1 MFISFLFSEKYV
13 YISKTILIN
22 LFAKKVLL
30 IFLTTLN
37 LYAKIIYRTY
47 VLYDRS
53 KILIIYIRRKKLLSK
68 QAISLSYLYGGKWIG
83 FSDQT
88 KSTMDCLK
96 IKTSSNESFY
106 LQYRTWNKGMN
117 GYYPYVK
124 STENDYAGSSGKPIQ
139 QLQIQAYRNDGT
151 KLVSGVVVMYRA
163 FVENKW
169 LPWVSNA
176 DPEWMDS
183 VRSKYN
189 LGGTLDTSS
198 SYAGISGKNIS
209 GMEIRV
215 YKESSLGNYSGGESN
230 PSLSYMV
237 GNESNWKSFSKSTLS
252 SKIDGIKIQTGSNK
266 DYYLTYR
273 TWNEGQSSYYPAVNS
288 TENDYAGS
296 PGKAIQRLSINVYRN
311 NGTKLTS
318 GIIVMYRVYTDSRW
332 LPWVSNADPEWM
344 RNVKTKYSLNGTLDT
359 GSSYAGIDG
368 KNIGGVEI
376 RIFEE
381 DSLNAGSGSFV
392 GSEELITTQYMA
404 NSTSNWKSFNH
415 KVMASPI
422 DGIKIQTNSN
432 SDFYLRYKTWNE
444 GQSYYYPEVTSLEN
458 DYAGYPNKPIQGLS
472 ISAYSK
478 DGTKLTAGV
487 VVMYRAYVDGRWLPW
502 VSNAD
507 PEWMQDVQENY
518 NLGGTLDV
526 SSSYAGIIGKNI
538 SGVEIYVFNGK
549 SISSSI
555 GNLSGGK
562 VASTLSYIDED
573 SNWHSF
579 TSMASSVHI
588 NGIKIKTDKSKP
600 YYLLYRTWNEGKS
613 YYYPF
618 VKSNENDY
626 AGYPGGTVQLL
637 NIQVYSKEDVK
648 LTSGVVVMY
657 RVHVEGNW
665 LPWVSNADPKWMRS
679 VQSKYNLDGTLDTG
693 SSYAGIDGK
702 NINGVEIHIY
712 EENEIYTKPQTPIG
726 NSKIIQAPFIS
737 QLGKYPTGCESVTTV
752 MALNHI
758 GIDVSVDKFID
769 SYLTKTGVPFDPSI
783 SFGGN
788 PRSTSGYGCYA
799 PVIKKALDKALS
811 GKNYE
816 AKVLNN
822 VSLKTLCSQYIDKG
836 IPVILWATMYMN
848 TPYISSTWTYNGKTI
863 NWIAPEHC
871 LLLVGYDSSHYIFND
886 PLTSHPQTYYSK
898 SSVEAAYKGLNY
910 QAIVL
915 EKKDTSTP
923 APTPAPVYKYGA
935 VKNPENGII
944 YPIEY
949 LENGKQ
955 YIDVPYKLEKTTK
968 LTKNSFNA
976 AKFISGLAFDDSLVD
991 KMDKA
996 PLIGSIYGIVVG
1008 GITSFAESWESLYID
1023 VEYWQDKSS
1032 GKRRAFVKCGESN
1045 YCNFFNN
1052 LISLKNLSMKDIHGY
1067 WSGANIY
1074 SAVVWETT
1082 VNDFAKGE
1090 YGKYKG
1096 IVPND
1101 SYNYDIVFTF
1111 DERRRSDKHVSWI
1124 FCGEN
1129 GKMYE
1134 YATIYDSEKIEIV
1147 VKNFW
1152 GTEVDRIN
1160 IMPQINPVSELP
1172 QDKAALFE
1180 FVKA

>member
-1 MFISFLFSEKYV
+1 MI
-13 YISKTILIN
+13 
-22 LFAKKVLL
+22 
-30 IFLTTLN
+30 
-37 LYAKIIYRTY
+37 
-47 VLYDRS
+47 
-53 KILIIYIRRKKLLSK
+53 
-68 QAISLSYLYGGKWIG
+68 
-83 FSDQT
+83 
-88 KSTMDCLK
+88 M
-96 IKTSSNESFY
+96 
-106 LQYRTWNKGMN
+106 
-117 GYYPYVK
+117 
-124 STENDYAGSSGKPIQ
+124 
-139 QLQIQAYRNDGT
+139 
-151 KLVSGVVVMYRA
+151 
-163 FVENKW
+163 
-169 LPWVSNA
+169 
-176 DPEWMDS
+176 
-183 VRSKYN
+183 
-189 LGGTLDTSS
+189 
-198 SYAGISGKNIS
+198 
-209 GMEIRV
+209 
-215 YKESSLGNYSGGESN
+215 
-230 PSLSYMV
+230 
-237 GNESNWKSFSKSTLS
+237 
-252 SKIDGIKIQTGSNK
+252 
-266 DYYLTYR
+266 
-273 TWNEGQSSYYPAVNS
+273 
-288 TENDYAGS
+288 
-296 PGKAIQRLSINVYRN
+296 
-311 NGTKLTS
+311 
-318 GIIVMYRVYTDSRW
+318 
-332 LPWVSNADPEWM
+332 
-344 RNVKTKYSLNGTLDT
+344 
-359 GSSYAGIDG
+359 
-368 KNIGGVEI
+368 
-376 RIFEE
+376 
-381 DSLNAGSGSFV
+381 
-392 GSEELITTQYMA
+392 
-404 NSTSNWKSFNH
+404 
-415 KVMASPI
+415 
-422 DGIKIQTNSN
+422 
-432 SDFYLRYKTWNE
+432 RYKTWNE

-478 DGTKLTAGV
+478 DETKLTAGV

-579 TSMASSVHI
+579 TSTASSVHI
-588 NGIKIKTDKSKP
+588 NGIKIKTDKDKP

-618 VKSNENDY
+618 VKSTENDY
-626 AGYPGGTVQLL
+626 AGYPGGIVQLL
-637 NIQVYSKEDVK
+637 NIQVYSKDDVK

-657 RVHVEGNW
+657 RVHVGGSW

-679 VQSKYNLDGTLDTG
+679 VQTKYNLGGTLDTG
-693 SSYAGIDGK
+693 ASYAGIDGQ
-702 NINGVEIHIY
+702 NINGVEIYIY

-758 GIDVSVDKFID
+758 GIDISVDKFID
-769 SYLTKTGVPFDPSI
+769 SYLTKTGVPFDPNI

-788 PRSTSGYGCYA
+788 PRYTSGYGCYA

-811 GKNYE
+811 GQKYT
-816 AKVLNN
+816 AKQLYG
-822 VSLKTLCSQYIDKG
+822 VSLKNLCSNYIDKG

-886 PLTSHPQTYYSK
+886 PLTYQPQTYYSK
-898 SSVEAAYKGLNY
+898 SSVEVAYKGLNY

-935 VKNPENGII
+935 VKNPINGKI

-949 LENGKQ
+949 YENGKS
-955 YIDVPYKLEKTTK
+955 YYKEEHINEEKTTR
-968 LTKNSFNA
+968 LVKNSFDV

-996 PLIGSIYGIVVG
+996 PLIGSIYGIVIG
-1008 GITSFAESWESLYID
+1008 GITSFSESWESLYID
-1023 VEYWQDKSS
+1023 VKYYKAKSS
-1032 GKRRAFVKCGESN
+1032 GRRWANIECGESK

-1052 LISLKNLSMKDIHGY
+1052 LLSLKNQSMRALYGR
-1067 WSGANIY
+1067 WSGANMY
-1074 SAVVWETT
+1074 SAQVWEST
-1082 VNDFAKGE
+1082 VNDFAKGQ
-1090 YGKYKG
+1090 YAKFKG
-1096 IVPND
+1096 IIPNN
-1101 SYNYDIVFTF
+1101 SYNYDIIFTF
-1111 DERRRSDKHVSWI
+1111 DERRKEDKYVSQI
-1124 FCGEN
+1124 FCGKD

-1134 YATIYDSEKIEIV
+1134 YAHIYNSEKIEIV
-1147 VKNFW
+1147 VKDFL
-1152 GTEVDRIN
+1152 GTEIDRIN
-1160 IMPQINPVSELP
+1160 ILPQMNPLSELP

-1180 FVKA
+1180 FMKA

>member
-1 MFISFLFSEKYV
+1 
-13 YISKTILIN
+13 
-22 LFAKKVLL
+22 
-30 IFLTTLN
+30 
-37 LYAKIIYRTY
+37 
-47 VLYDRS
+47 
-53 KILIIYIRRKKLLSK
+53 
-68 QAISLSYLYGGKWIG
+68 
-83 FSDQT
+83 
-88 KSTMDCLK
+88 
-96 IKTSSNESFY
+96 
-106 LQYRTWNKGMN
+106 MN

-151 KLVSGVVVMYRA
+151 KLVSGIVVMYRA

-169 LPWVSNA
+169 LPWVSNV

-183 VRSKYN
+183 VQSKYN

-209 GMEIRV
+209 GIEIRV

-252 SKIDGIKIQTGSNK
+252 SRIDGIKIQTGSNK

-579 TSMASSVHI
+579 TSTASSVHI
-588 NGIKIKTDKSKP
+588 NGIKIKTDKDKP

-626 AGYPGGTVQLL
+626 AGYPGGIVQLL
-637 NIQVYSKEDVK
+637 NIQVYSKDDVK

-657 RVHVEGNW
+657 RVHVGGSW

-679 VQSKYNLDGTLDTG
+679 VQTKYNLGGTLDTG
-693 SSYAGIDGK
+693 ASYAGIDGQ
-702 NINGVEIHIY
+702 NINGVEIYIY

-758 GIDVSVDKFID
+758 GIDISVDKFID
-769 SYLTKTGVPFDPSI
+769 SYLTKTGVPFDPNI

-788 PRSTSGYGCYA
+788 PRYTSGYGCYA

>member
-1 MFISFLFSEKYV
+1 
-13 YISKTILIN
+13 
-22 LFAKKVLL
+22 
-30 IFLTTLN
+30 
-37 LYAKIIYRTY
+37 
-47 VLYDRS
+47 
-53 KILIIYIRRKKLLSK
+53 
-68 QAISLSYLYGGKWIG
+68 
-83 FSDQT
+83 
-88 KSTMDCLK
+88 
-96 IKTSSNESFY
+96 
-106 LQYRTWNKGMN
+106 
-117 GYYPYVK
+117 
-124 STENDYAGSSGKPIQ
+124 
-139 QLQIQAYRNDGT
+139 
-151 KLVSGVVVMYRA
+151 
-163 FVENKW
+163 
-169 LPWVSNA
+169 
-176 DPEWMDS
+176 
-183 VRSKYN
+183 
-189 LGGTLDTSS
+189 
-198 SYAGISGKNIS
+198 
-209 GMEIRV
+209 
-215 YKESSLGNYSGGESN
+215 
-230 PSLSYMV
+230 MV

-252 SKIDGIKIQTGSNK
+252 SRIDGIKIQTGSNK

-579 TSMASSVHI
+579 TSTASSVHI
-588 NGIKIKTDKSKP
+588 NGIKIKTDKDKP

-618 VKSNENDY
+618 VKSTENDY

-637 NIQVYSKEDVK
+637 NIQVYSKDDVK

-758 GIDVSVDKFID
+758 GIDISVDKFID
-769 SYLTKTGVPFDPSI
+769 SYLTKTGVPFDPNI

-788 PRSTSGYGCYA
+788 PRYTSGYGCYA

-811 GKNYE
+811 GQKYT
-816 AKVLNN
+816 AKQLYG
-822 VSLKTLCSQYIDKG
+822 VSLKNLCSNYIDKG

-863 NWIAPEHC
+863 NWRAPEHC

-886 PLTSHPQTYYSK
+886 PLTYQPQTYYSK
-898 SSVEAAYKGLNY
+898 SSVEVAYKGLNY

-935 VKNPENGII
+935 VKNPINGKI

-949 LENGKQ
+949 YENGKS
-955 YIDVPYKLEKTTK
+955 YYKEEHINEEKTTR
-968 LTKNSFNA
+968 LVKNSFDV

-996 PLIGSIYGIVVG
+996 PLIGSIYGIVIG
-1008 GITSFAESWESLYID
+1008 GITSFSESWESLYID
-1023 VEYWQDKSS
+1023 VKYYKAKSS
-1032 GKRRAFVKCGESN
+1032 GRRWANIECGESK

-1052 LISLKNLSMKDIHGY
+1052 LLSLKNQSMRALYGR
-1067 WSGANIY
+1067 WSGANMY
-1074 SAVVWETT
+1074 SAQVWEST
-1082 VNDFAKGE
+1082 VNDFAKGQ
-1090 YGKYKG
+1090 YAKFKG
-1096 IVPND
+1096 IIPNN
-1101 SYNYDIVFTF
+1101 SYNYDIIFTF
-1111 DERRRSDKHVSWI
+1111 DERRKEDKYVSQI
-1124 FCGEN
+1124 FCGKD

-1134 YATIYDSEKIEIV
+1134 YAHIYNSEKIEIV
-1147 VKNFW
+1147 VKDFL
-1152 GTEVDRIN
+1152 GTEIDRIN
-1160 IMPQINPVSELP
+1160 ILPQMNPLSELP

-1180 FVKA
+1180 FMKA

>member
-1 MFISFLFSEKYV
+1 
-13 YISKTILIN
+13 
-22 LFAKKVLL
+22 
-30 IFLTTLN
+30 
-37 LYAKIIYRTY
+37 
-47 VLYDRS
+47 
-53 KILIIYIRRKKLLSK
+53 
-68 QAISLSYLYGGKWIG
+68 
-83 FSDQT
+83 
-88 KSTMDCLK
+88 
-96 IKTSSNESFY
+96 
-106 LQYRTWNKGMN
+106 
-117 GYYPYVK
+117 
-124 STENDYAGSSGKPIQ
+124 
-139 QLQIQAYRNDGT
+139 
-151 KLVSGVVVMYRA
+151 
-163 FVENKW
+163 
-169 LPWVSNA
+169 
-176 DPEWMDS
+176 
-183 VRSKYN
+183 
-189 LGGTLDTSS
+189 
-198 SYAGISGKNIS
+198 
-209 GMEIRV
+209 
-215 YKESSLGNYSGGESN
+215 
-230 PSLSYMV
+230 MV

-252 SKIDGIKIQTGSNK
+252 SRIDGIKIQTGSNK

-579 TSMASSVHI
+579 TSTASSVHI
-588 NGIKIKTDKSKP
+588 NGIKIKTDKDKP

-618 VKSNENDY
+618 VKSTENDY
-626 AGYPGGTVQLL
+626 AGYPGGIVQLL
-637 NIQVYSKEDVK
+637 NIQVYSKDDVK

-657 RVHVEGNW
+657 RVHVGGSW

-679 VQSKYNLDGTLDTG
+679 VQTKYNLGGTLDTG
-693 SSYAGIDGK
+693 ASYAGIDGQ
-702 NINGVEIHIY
+702 NINGVEIYIY
-712 EENEIYTKPQTPIG
+712 EENEVYTKPQTPIG

-758 GIDVSVDKFID
+758 GIDISVDKFID
-769 SYLTKTGVPFDPSI
+769 SYLTKTGVPFDPNI

-788 PRSTSGYGCYA
+788 PRYTSGYGCYA

-811 GKNYE
+811 GQKYT
-816 AKVLNN
+816 AKQLYG
-822 VSLKTLCSQYIDKG
+822 VSLKNLCSNYIDKG

-886 PLTSHPQTYYSK
+886 PLTYQPQTYYSK
-898 SSVEAAYKGLNY
+898 SSVEVAYKGLNY

-935 VKNPENGII
+935 VKNPINGKI

-949 LENGKQ
+949 YENGKS
-955 YIDVPYKLEKTTK
+955 YYKEEHINEEKTTR
-968 LTKNSFNA
+968 LVKNSFDV

-996 PLIGSIYGIVVG
+996 PLIGSIYGIVIG
-1008 GITSFAESWESLYID
+1008 GITSFSESWESLYID
-1023 VEYWQDKSS
+1023 VKYYKAKSS
-1032 GKRRAFVKCGESN
+1032 GRRWANIECGESK

-1052 LISLKNLSMKDIHGY
+1052 LLSLKNQSMRALYGR
-1067 WSGANIY
+1067 WSGANMY
-1074 SAVVWETT
+1074 SAQVWEST
-1082 VNDFAKGE
+1082 VNDFAKGQ
-1090 YGKYKG
+1090 YAKFKG
-1096 IVPND
+1096 IIPNN
-1101 SYNYDIVFTF
+1101 SYNYDIIFTF
-1111 DERRRSDKHVSWI
+1111 DERRKEDKYVSQI
-1124 FCGEN
+1124 FCGKD

-1134 YATIYDSEKIEIV
+1134 YAHIYNSEKIEIV
-1147 VKNFW
+1147 VKDFL
-1152 GTEVDRIN
+1152 GTEIDRIN
-1160 IMPQINPVSELP
+1160 ILPQMNPLSELP

-1180 FVKA
+1180 FMKA

>member
-1 MFISFLFSEKYV
+1 
-13 YISKTILIN
+13 
-22 LFAKKVLL
+22 
-30 IFLTTLN
+30 
-37 LYAKIIYRTY
+37 
-47 VLYDRS
+47 
-53 KILIIYIRRKKLLSK
+53 
-68 QAISLSYLYGGKWIG
+68 
-83 FSDQT
+83 
-88 KSTMDCLK
+88 
-96 IKTSSNESFY
+96 
-106 LQYRTWNKGMN
+106 
-117 GYYPYVK
+117 
-124 STENDYAGSSGKPIQ
+124 
-139 QLQIQAYRNDGT
+139 
-151 KLVSGVVVMYRA
+151 
-163 FVENKW
+163 
-169 LPWVSNA
+169 
-176 DPEWMDS
+176 
-183 VRSKYN
+183 
-189 LGGTLDTSS
+189 
-198 SYAGISGKNIS
+198 
-209 GMEIRV
+209 MEV
-215 YKESSLGNYSGGESN
+215 
-230 PSLSYMV
+230 
-237 GNESNWKSFSKSTLS
+237 FFKSTLS
-252 SKIDGIKIQTGSNK
+252 SRIDGIKIQTGSNK

-579 TSMASSVHI
+579 TSTASSVHI
-588 NGIKIKTDKSKP
+588 NGIKIKTDKDKP

-618 VKSNENDY
+618 VKSTENDY
-626 AGYPGGTVQLL
+626 AGYPGGIVQLL
-637 NIQVYSKEDVK
+637 NIQVYSKDDVK

-657 RVHVEGNW
+657 RVHVGGSW

-679 VQSKYNLDGTLDTG
+679 VQTKYNLGGTLDTG
-693 SSYAGIDGK
+693 ASYAGIDGQ
-702 NINGVEIHIY
+702 NINGVEIYIY

-758 GIDVSVDKFID
+758 GIDISVDKFID
-769 SYLTKTGVPFDPSI
+769 SYLTKTGVPFDPNI

-788 PRSTSGYGCYA
+788 PRYTSGYGCYA

-811 GKNYE
+811 GQKYT
-816 AKVLNN
+816 AKQLYG
-822 VSLKTLCSQYIDKG
+822 VSLKNLCSNYIDKG

-886 PLTSHPQTYYSK
+886 PLTYQPQTYYSK
-898 SSVEAAYKGLNY
+898 SSVEVAYKGLNY

-935 VKNPENGII
+935 VKNPINGKI

-949 LENGKQ
+949 YENGKS
-955 YIDVPYKLEKTTK
+955 YYKEEHINEEKTTR
-968 LTKNSFNA
+968 LVKNSFDV

-996 PLIGSIYGIVVG
+996 PLIGSIYGIVIG
-1008 GITSFAESWESLYID
+1008 GITSFSESWESLYID
-1023 VEYWQDKSS
+1023 VKYYKAKSS
-1032 GKRRAFVKCGESN
+1032 GRRWANIECGESK

-1052 LISLKNLSMKDIHGY
+1052 LLSLKNQSMRALYGR
-1067 WSGANIY
+1067 WSGANMY
-1074 SAVVWETT
+1074 SAQVWEST
-1082 VNDFAKGE
+1082 VNDFAKGQ
-1090 YGKYKG
+1090 YAKFKG
-1096 IVPND
+1096 IIPNN
-1101 SYNYDIVFTF
+1101 SYNYDIIFTF
-1111 DERRRSDKHVSWI
+1111 DERRKEDKYVSQI
-1124 FCGEN
+1124 FCGKD

-1134 YATIYDSEKIEIV
+1134 YAHIYNSEKIEIV
-1147 VKNFW
+1147 VKDFL
-1152 GTEVDRIN
+1152 GTEIDRIN
-1160 IMPQINPVSELP
+1160 ILPQMNPLSELP

-1180 FVKA
+1180 FMKA

>member
-1 MFISFLFSEKYV
+1 
-13 YISKTILIN
+13 
-22 LFAKKVLL
+22 
-30 IFLTTLN
+30 
-37 LYAKIIYRTY
+37 
-47 VLYDRS
+47 
-53 KILIIYIRRKKLLSK
+53 
-68 QAISLSYLYGGKWIG
+68 
-83 FSDQT
+83 
-88 KSTMDCLK
+88 
-96 IKTSSNESFY
+96 
-106 LQYRTWNKGMN
+106 
-117 GYYPYVK
+117 
-124 STENDYAGSSGKPIQ
+124 
-139 QLQIQAYRNDGT
+139 
-151 KLVSGVVVMYRA
+151 MYRA

-183 VRSKYN
+183 VQSKYN

-209 GMEIRV
+209 GIEIRV

-252 SKIDGIKIQTGSNK
+252 SRIDGIKIQTGSNK

-579 TSMASSVHI
+579 TSTASSVHI
-588 NGIKIKTDKSKP
+588 NGIKIKTDKDKP

-618 VKSNENDY
+618 VKSTENDY
-626 AGYPGGTVQLL
+626 AGYPGGIVQLL
-637 NIQVYSKEDVK
+637 NIQVYSKDDVK

-657 RVHVEGNW
+657 RVHVGGSW

-679 VQSKYNLDGTLDTG
+679 VQTKYNLGGTLDTG
-693 SSYAGIDGK
+693 ASYAGIDDQ
-702 NINGVEIHIY
+702 NINGVEIYIY

-758 GIDVSVDKFID
+758 GIDISVDKFID
-769 SYLTKTGVPFDPSI
+769 SYLTKTGVPFDPNI

-788 PRSTSGYGCYA
+788 PRYTSGYGCYA

-811 GKNYE
+811 GQKYT
-816 AKVLNN
+816 AKQLYG
-822 VSLKTLCSQYIDKG
+822 VSLKNLCSNYIDKG

-886 PLTSHPQTYYSK
+886 PLTYQPQTYYSK
-898 SSVEAAYKGLNY
+898 SSVEVAYKGLNY

-935 VKNPENGII
+935 VKNPINGKI

-949 LENGKQ
+949 YENGKS
-955 YIDVPYKLEKTTK
+955 YYKEEHINEEKTTR
-968 LTKNSFNA
+968 LVKNSFDV

-996 PLIGSIYGIVVG
+996 PLIGSIYGIVIG
-1008 GITSFAESWESLYID
+1008 GITSFSESWESLYID
-1023 VEYWQDKSS
+1023 VKYYKAKSS
-1032 GKRRAFVKCGESN
+1032 GRRWANIECGESK

-1052 LISLKNLSMKDIHGY
+1052 LLSLKNQSMRALYGR
-1067 WSGANIY
+1067 WSGANMY
-1074 SAVVWETT
+1074 SAQVWEST
-1082 VNDFAKGE
+1082 VNDFAKGQ
-1090 YGKYKG
+1090 YAKFKG
-1096 IVPND
+1096 IIPNN
-1101 SYNYDIVFTF
+1101 SYNYDIIFTF
-1111 DERRRSDKHVSWI
+1111 DERRKEDKYVSQI
-1124 FCGEN
+1124 FCGKD

-1134 YATIYDSEKIEIV
+1134 YAHIYNSEKIEIV
-1147 VKNFW
+1147 VKDFL
-1152 GTEVDRIN
+1152 GTEIDRIN
-1160 IMPQINPVSELP
+1160 ILPQMNPLSELP

-1180 FVKA
+1180 FMKA

>member
-1 MFISFLFSEKYV
+1 
-13 YISKTILIN
+13 
-22 LFAKKVLL
+22 
-30 IFLTTLN
+30 
-37 LYAKIIYRTY
+37 
-47 VLYDRS
+47 
-53 KILIIYIRRKKLLSK
+53 
-68 QAISLSYLYGGKWIG
+68 
-83 FSDQT
+83 
-88 KSTMDCLK
+88 
-96 IKTSSNESFY
+96 
-106 LQYRTWNKGMN
+106 
-117 GYYPYVK
+117 
-124 STENDYAGSSGKPIQ
+124 
-139 QLQIQAYRNDGT
+139 
-151 KLVSGVVVMYRA
+151 MYRA

-183 VRSKYN
+183 VQSKYN

-209 GMEIRV
+209 GIEIRV

-252 SKIDGIKIQTGSNK
+252 SRIDGIKIQTGSNK

-359 GSSYAGIDG
+359 GSSYAVIDG

-579 TSMASSVHI
+579 TSTASSVHI
-588 NGIKIKTDKSKP
+588 NGIKIKTDKDKP

-618 VKSNENDY
+618 VKSTENDY
-626 AGYPGGTVQLL
+626 AGYPGGIVQLL
-637 NIQVYSKEDVK
+637 NIQVYSKDDVK

-657 RVHVEGNW
+657 RVHVGGSW

-679 VQSKYNLDGTLDTG
+679 VQTKYNLGGTLDTG
-693 SSYAGIDGK
+693 ASYAGIDGQ
-702 NINGVEIHIY
+702 NINGVEIYIY

-758 GIDVSVDKFID
+758 GIDISVDKFID
-769 SYLTKTGVPFDPSI
+769 SYLTKTGVPFDPNI

-788 PRSTSGYGCYA
+788 PRYTSGYGCYA

-811 GKNYE
+811 GQKYT
-816 AKVLNN
+816 AKQLYG
-822 VSLKTLCSQYIDKG
+822 VSLKNLCSNYIDKG

-886 PLTSHPQTYYSK
+886 PLTYQPQTYYSK
-898 SSVEAAYKGLNY
+898 SSVEVAYKGLNY

-935 VKNPENGII
+935 VKNPINGKI

-949 LENGKQ
+949 YENGKS
-955 YIDVPYKLEKTTK
+955 YYKEEHINEEKTTR
-968 LTKNSFNA
+968 LVKNSFDV

-996 PLIGSIYGIVVG
+996 PLIGSIYGIVIG
-1008 GITSFAESWESLYID
+1008 GITSFSESWESLYID
-1023 VEYWQDKSS
+1023 VKYYKAKSS
-1032 GKRRAFVKCGESN
+1032 GRRWANIECGESK

-1052 LISLKNLSMKDIHGY
+1052 LLSLKNQSMRALYGR
-1067 WSGANIY
+1067 WSGANMY
-1074 SAVVWETT
+1074 SAQVWEST
-1082 VNDFAKGE
+1082 VNDFAKGQ
-1090 YGKYKG
+1090 YAKFKG
-1096 IVPND
+1096 IIPNN
-1101 SYNYDIVFTF
+1101 SYNYDIIFTF
-1111 DERRRSDKHVSWI
+1111 DERRKEDKYVSQI
-1124 FCGEN
+1124 FCGKD

-1134 YATIYDSEKIEIV
+1134 YAHIYNSEKIEIV
-1147 VKNFW
+1147 VKDFL
-1152 GTEVDRIN
+1152 GTEIDRIN
-1160 IMPQINPVSELP
+1160 ILPQMNPLSELP

-1180 FVKA
+1180 FMKA

>member
-1 MFISFLFSEKYV
+1 
-13 YISKTILIN
+13 
-22 LFAKKVLL
+22 
-30 IFLTTLN
+30 
-37 LYAKIIYRTY
+37 
-47 VLYDRS
+47 
-53 KILIIYIRRKKLLSK
+53 
-68 QAISLSYLYGGKWIG
+68 
-83 FSDQT
+83 
-88 KSTMDCLK
+88 
-96 IKTSSNESFY
+96 
-106 LQYRTWNKGMN
+106 
-117 GYYPYVK
+117 
-124 STENDYAGSSGKPIQ
+124 
-139 QLQIQAYRNDGT
+139 
-151 KLVSGVVVMYRA
+151 MYRA
-163 FVENKW
+163 FIENKW

-183 VRSKYN
+183 VQSKYN

-209 GMEIRV
+209 GIEIRV

-252 SKIDGIKIQTGSNK
+252 SRIDGIKIQTGSNK

-848 TPYISSTWTYNGKTI
+848 TPYISSTWTYNEKTI

-1074 SAVVWETT
+1074 SAVVWKTT
-1082 VNDFAKGE
+1082 VNDFAKGQ
-1090 YGKYKG
+1090 YAKFKG
-1096 IVPND
+1096 IIPNN
-1101 SYNYDIVFTF
+1101 SYNYDIIFTF
-1111 DERRRSDKHVSWI
+1111 DERRKEDKYVSQI
-1124 FCGEN
+1124 FCGKD

-1134 YATIYDSEKIEIV
+1134 YAHIYNSEKIEIV
-1147 VKNFW
+1147 VKDFL
-1152 GTEVDRIN
+1152 GTEIDRIN
-1160 IMPQINPVSELP
+1160 ILPQMNPLSELP

-1180 FVKA
+1180 FMKA

>member
-1 MFISFLFSEKYV
+1 
-13 YISKTILIN
+13 
-22 LFAKKVLL
+22 
-30 IFLTTLN
+30 
-37 LYAKIIYRTY
+37 
-47 VLYDRS
+47 
-53 KILIIYIRRKKLLSK
+53 
-68 QAISLSYLYGGKWIG
+68 
-83 FSDQT
+83 
-88 KSTMDCLK
+88 
-96 IKTSSNESFY
+96 
-106 LQYRTWNKGMN
+106 MN

-151 KLVSGVVVMYRA
+151 KLVSGIVVMYRA

-183 VRSKYN
+183 VQSKYN

-209 GMEIRV
+209 GIEIRV

-252 SKIDGIKIQTGSNK
+252 SRIDGIKIQTGSNK

-487 VVMYRAYVDGRWLPW
+487 VVMYRAYVDGRWVPW

-538 SGVEIYVFNGK
+538 SGVEIDVFNGK

-657 RVHVEGNW
+657 RVHVQGNW

-712 EENEIYTKPQTPIG
+712 EEDEIYTKPQTPIG

-758 GIDVSVDKFID
+758 GIDISVDKFID
-769 SYLTKTGVPFDPSI
+769 SYLTKTGVPFDPNI

-788 PRSTSGYGCYA
+788 PRYTSGYGCYA

-811 GKNYE
+811 GQKYT
-816 AKVLNN
+816 AKQLYG
-822 VSLKTLCSQYIDKG
+822 VSLKNLCSNYIDKG

-886 PLTSHPQTYYSK
+886 PLTYQPQTYYSK
-898 SSVEAAYKGLNY
+898 SSVEVAYKGLNY

-935 VKNPENGII
+935 VKNPINGKI

-949 LENGKQ
+949 YENGKS
-955 YIDVPYKLEKTTK
+955 YYKEEHINEEKTTR
-968 LTKNSFNA
+968 LVKNSFDV

-996 PLIGSIYGIVVG
+996 PLIGSIYGIVIG
-1008 GITSFAESWESLYID
+1008 GITSFSESWESLYID
-1023 VEYWQDKSS
+1023 VKYYKAKSS
-1032 GKRRAFVKCGESN
+1032 GRRWANIECGESK

-1052 LISLKNLSMKDIHGY
+1052 LLSLKNQSMRALYGR
-1067 WSGANIY
+1067 WSGANMY
-1074 SAVVWETT
+1074 SAQVWEST
-1082 VNDFAKGE
+1082 VNDFAKGQ
-1090 YGKYKG
+1090 YAKFKG
-1096 IVPND
+1096 IIPNN
-1101 SYNYDIVFTF
+1101 SYNYDIIFTF
-1111 DERRRSDKHVSWI
+1111 DERRKEDKYVSQI
-1124 FCGEN
+1124 FCGKD

-1134 YATIYDSEKIEIV
+1134 YAHIYNSEKIEIV
-1147 VKNFW
+1147 VKDFL
-1152 GTEVDRIN
+1152 GTEIDRIN
-1160 IMPQINPVSELP
+1160 ILPQMNPLSELP

-1180 FVKA
+1180 FMKA

>member
-1 MFISFLFSEKYV
+1 M
-13 YISKTILIN
+13 
-22 LFAKKVLL
+22 
-30 IFLTTLN
+30 
-37 LYAKIIYRTY
+37 
-47 VLYDRS
+47 
-53 KILIIYIRRKKLLSK
+53 
-68 QAISLSYLYGGKWIG
+68 
-83 FSDQT
+83 
-88 KSTMDCLK
+88 
-96 IKTSSNESFY
+96 SS
-106 LQYRTWNKGMN
+106 R
-117 GYYPYVK
+117 
-124 STENDYAGSSGKPIQ
+124 
-139 QLQIQAYRNDGT
+139 
-151 KLVSGVVVMYRA
+151 
-163 FVENKW
+163 
-169 LPWVSNA
+169 
-176 DPEWMDS
+176 
-183 VRSKYN
+183 
-189 LGGTLDTSS
+189 
-198 SYAGISGKNIS
+198 
-209 GMEIRV
+209 
-215 YKESSLGNYSGGESN
+215 
-230 PSLSYMV
+230 
-237 GNESNWKSFSKSTLS
+237 
-252 SKIDGIKIQTGSNK
+252 IDGIKIQTGSNK

-579 TSMASSVHI
+579 TSTASSVHI
-588 NGIKIKTDKSKP
+588 NGIKIKTDKDKP

-618 VKSNENDY
+618 VKSTENDY
-626 AGYPGGTVQLL
+626 AGYPGGIVQLL
-637 NIQVYSKEDVK
+637 NIQVYSKDDVK

-657 RVHVEGNW
+657 RVHVGGSW

-679 VQSKYNLDGTLDTG
+679 VQTKYNLGGTLDTG
-693 SSYAGIDGK
+693 ASYAGIDGQ
-702 NINGVEIHIY
+702 NINGVEIYIY

-758 GIDVSVDKFID
+758 GIDISVDKFID
-769 SYLTKTGVPFDPSI
+769 SYLTKTGVPFDPNI

-788 PRSTSGYGCYA
+788 PRYTSGYGCYA

-811 GKNYE
+811 GQKYT
-816 AKVLNN
+816 AKQLYG
-822 VSLKTLCSQYIDKG
+822 VSLKNLCSNYIDKG

-886 PLTSHPQTYYSK
+886 PLTYQPQTYYSK
-898 SSVEAAYKGLNY
+898 SSVEVAYKGLNY

-935 VKNPENGII
+935 VKNPINGKI

-949 LENGKQ
+949 YENGKS
-955 YIDVPYKLEKTTK
+955 YYKEEHINEEKTTR
-968 LTKNSFNA
+968 LVKNSFDV

-996 PLIGSIYGIVVG
+996 PLIGSIYGIVIG
-1008 GITSFAESWESLYID
+1008 GITSFSESWESLYID
-1023 VEYWQDKSS
+1023 VKYYKAKSS
-1032 GKRRAFVKCGESN
+1032 GRRWANIECGESK

-1052 LISLKNLSMKDIHGY
+1052 LLSLKNQSMRALYGR
-1067 WSGANIY
+1067 WSGANMY
-1074 SAVVWETT
+1074 SAQVWEST
-1082 VNDFAKGE
+1082 VNDFAKGQ
-1090 YGKYKG
+1090 YAKFKG
-1096 IVPND
+1096 IIPNN
-1101 SYNYDIVFTF
+1101 SYNYDIIFTF
-1111 DERRRSDKHVSWI
+1111 DERRKEDKYVSQI
-1124 FCGEN
+1124 FCGKD

-1134 YATIYDSEKIEIV
+1134 YAHNNSEKIEIV
-1147 VKNFW
+1147 VKDFL
-1152 GTEVDRIN
+1152 GTEIDRIN
-1160 IMPQINPVSELP
+1160 ILPQMNPLSELP

-1180 FVKA
+1180 FMKA

>member
-1 MFISFLFSEKYV
+1 
-13 YISKTILIN
+13 
-22 LFAKKVLL
+22 
-30 IFLTTLN
+30 
-37 LYAKIIYRTY
+37 
-47 VLYDRS
+47 
-53 KILIIYIRRKKLLSK
+53 
-68 QAISLSYLYGGKWIG
+68 
-83 FSDQT
+83 
-88 KSTMDCLK
+88 
-96 IKTSSNESFY
+96 
-106 LQYRTWNKGMN
+106 
-117 GYYPYVK
+117 
-124 STENDYAGSSGKPIQ
+124 
-139 QLQIQAYRNDGT
+139 
-151 KLVSGVVVMYRA
+151 
-163 FVENKW
+163 
-169 LPWVSNA
+169 
-176 DPEWMDS
+176 MDS

-252 SKIDGIKIQTGSNK
+252 SRIDGIKIQTGSNK

-579 TSMASSVHI
+579 TSTASSVHI
-588 NGIKIKTDKSKP
+588 NGIKIKTDKDKP

-618 VKSNENDY
+618 VKSTENDY
-626 AGYPGGTVQLL
+626 AGYPGGIVQLL
-637 NIQVYSKEDVK
+637 NIQVYSKDDVK

-657 RVHVEGNW
+657 RVHVGGSW
-665 LPWVSNADPKWMRS
+665 LPWVSNTDPKWMRS
-679 VQSKYNLDGTLDTG
+679 VQTKYNLGGTLDTG
-693 SSYAGIDGK
+693 ASYAGIDGQ
-702 NINGVEIHIY
+702 NINGVEIYIY

-758 GIDVSVDKFID
+758 GIDISIDKFID
-769 SYLTKTGVPFDPSI
+769 SYLTKTGVPFDPNI

-788 PRSTSGYGCYA
+788 PRYTSGYGCYA

-811 GKNYE
+811 GQKYT
-816 AKVLNN
+816 AKQLYG
-822 VSLKTLCSQYIDKG
+822 VSLKNLCSNYIDKG

-886 PLTSHPQTYYSK
+886 PLTYQPQTYYSK
-898 SSVEAAYKGLNY
+898 SSVEVAYKGLNY

-935 VKNPENGII
+935 VKNPINGKI

-949 LENGKQ
+949 YENGKS
-955 YIDVPYKLEKTTK
+955 YYKEEHINEEKTTR
-968 LTKNSFNA
+968 LVKNSFDV

-996 PLIGSIYGIVVG
+996 PLIGSIYGIVIG
-1008 GITSFAESWESLYID
+1008 GITSFSESWESLYID
-1023 VEYWQDKSS
+1023 VKYYKAKSS
-1032 GKRRAFVKCGESN
+1032 GRRWANIECGESK

-1052 LISLKNLSMKDIHGY
+1052 LLSLKNQSMRALYGR
-1067 WSGANIY
+1067 WSGANMY
-1074 SAVVWETT
+1074 SAQVWEST
-1082 VNDFAKGE
+1082 VNDFAKGQ
-1090 YGKYKG
+1090 YAKFKG
-1096 IVPND
+1096 IIPNN
-1101 SYNYDIVFTF
+1101 SYNYDIIFTF
-1111 DERRRSDKHVSWI
+1111 DERRKEDKYVSQI
-1124 FCGEN
+1124 FCGKD

-1134 YATIYDSEKIEIV
+1134 YAHIYNSEKIEIV
-1147 VKNFW
+1147 VKDFL
-1152 GTEVDRIN
+1152 GTEIDRIN
-1160 IMPQINPVSELP
+1160 ILPQMNPLSELP

-1180 FVKA
+1180 FMKA

>member
-1 MFISFLFSEKYV
+1 
-13 YISKTILIN
+13 
-22 LFAKKVLL
+22 
-30 IFLTTLN
+30 
-37 LYAKIIYRTY
+37 
-47 VLYDRS
+47 
-53 KILIIYIRRKKLLSK
+53 
-68 QAISLSYLYGGKWIG
+68 
-83 FSDQT
+83 
-88 KSTMDCLK
+88 
-96 IKTSSNESFY
+96 
-106 LQYRTWNKGMN
+106 
-117 GYYPYVK
+117 
-124 STENDYAGSSGKPIQ
+124 
-139 QLQIQAYRNDGT
+139 
-151 KLVSGVVVMYRA
+151 MYRA

-183 VRSKYN
+183 VQSKYN

-209 GMEIRV
+209 GIEIRV

-252 SKIDGIKIQTGSNK
+252 SRIDGIKIQTGSNK

-273 TWNEGQSSYYPAVNS
+273 TWNEEQSSYYPAVNS

-679 VQSKYNLDGTLDTG
+679 VQTKYNLGGTLDTG
-693 SSYAGIDGK
+693 ASYAGIDGQ
-702 NINGVEIHIY
+702 NINGVEIYIY

-758 GIDVSVDKFID
+758 GIDISVDKFID
-769 SYLTKTGVPFDPSI
+769 SYLTKTGVPFDPNI

-788 PRSTSGYGCYA
+788 PRYTSGYGCYA

-811 GKNYE
+811 GQKYT
-816 AKVLNN
+816 AKQLYG
-822 VSLKTLCSQYIDKG
+822 VSLKNLCSNYIDKG

-886 PLTSHPQTYYSK
+886 PLTYQPQTYYSK
-898 SSVEAAYKGLNY
+898 SSVEVAYKGLNY

-935 VKNPENGII
+935 VKNPINGKI

-949 LENGKQ
+949 YENGKS
-955 YIDVPYKLEKTTK
+955 YYKEEHINEEKTTR
-968 LTKNSFNA
+968 LVKNSFDV

-996 PLIGSIYGIVVG
+996 PLIGSIYGIVIG
-1008 GITSFAESWESLYID
+1008 GITSFSESWESLYID
-1023 VEYWQDKSS
+1023 VKYYKAKSS
-1032 GKRRAFVKCGESN
+1032 GRRWANIECGESK

-1052 LISLKNLSMKDIHGY
+1052 LLSLKNQSMRALYGR
-1067 WSGANIY
+1067 WSGANMY
-1074 SAVVWETT
+1074 SAQVWEST

-1134 YATIYDSEKIEIV
+1134 YATIYDSKKIEIV

>member
-1 MFISFLFSEKYV
+1 
-13 YISKTILIN
+13 
-22 LFAKKVLL
+22 
-30 IFLTTLN
+30 
-37 LYAKIIYRTY
+37 
-47 VLYDRS
+47 
-53 KILIIYIRRKKLLSK
+53 
-68 QAISLSYLYGGKWIG
+68 
-83 FSDQT
+83 
-88 KSTMDCLK
+88 
-96 IKTSSNESFY
+96 
-106 LQYRTWNKGMN
+106 
-117 GYYPYVK
+117 
-124 STENDYAGSSGKPIQ
+124 
-139 QLQIQAYRNDGT
+139 
-151 KLVSGVVVMYRA
+151 
-163 FVENKW
+163 
-169 LPWVSNA
+169 
-176 DPEWMDS
+176 
-183 VRSKYN
+183 
-189 LGGTLDTSS
+189 
-198 SYAGISGKNIS
+198 
-209 GMEIRV
+209 MEV
-215 YKESSLGNYSGGESN
+215 
-230 PSLSYMV
+230 
-237 GNESNWKSFSKSTLS
+237 FFKSTLS
-252 SKIDGIKIQTGSNK
+252 SRIDGIKIQTGSNK

-579 TSMASSVHI
+579 TSTASSVHI
-588 NGIKIKTDKSKP
+588 NGIKIKTDKDKP

-618 VKSNENDY
+618 VKSTENDY
-626 AGYPGGTVQLL
+626 AGYPGGIVQLL
-637 NIQVYSKEDVK
+637 NIQVYSKDDVK

-657 RVHVEGNW
+657 RVHVGGSW

-679 VQSKYNLDGTLDTG
+679 VQTKYNLGGTLDTG
-693 SSYAGIDGK
+693 ASYAGIDSQ
-702 NINGVEIHIY
+702 NINGVEIYIY

-758 GIDVSVDKFID
+758 GIDISVDKFID
-769 SYLTKTGVPFDPSI
+769 SYLTKTGVPFDPNI

-788 PRSTSGYGCYA
+788 PRYTSGYGCYA

-811 GKNYE
+811 GQKYT
-816 AKVLNN
+816 AKQLYG
-822 VSLKTLCSQYIDKG
+822 VSLKNLCSNYIDKG

-886 PLTSHPQTYYSK
+886 PLTYQPQTYYSK
-898 SSVEAAYKGLNY
+898 SSVEVAYKGLNY

-935 VKNPENGII
+935 VKNPINGKI

-949 LENGKQ
+949 YENGKS
-955 YIDVPYKLEKTTK
+955 YYKEEHINEEKTTR
-968 LTKNSFNA
+968 LVKNSFDV

-996 PLIGSIYGIVVG
+996 PLIGSIYGIVIG
-1008 GITSFAESWESLYID
+1008 GITSFSESWESLYID
-1023 VEYWQDKSS
+1023 VKYYKAKSS
-1032 GKRRAFVKCGESN
+1032 GRRWANIECGESK

-1052 LISLKNLSMKDIHGY
+1052 LLSLKNQSMRALYGR
-1067 WSGANIY
+1067 WSGANMY
-1074 SAVVWETT
+1074 SAQVWEST
-1082 VNDFAKGE
+1082 VNDFAKGQ
-1090 YGKYKG
+1090 YAKFKG
-1096 IVPND
+1096 IIPNN
-1101 SYNYDIVFTF
+1101 SYNYDIIFTF
-1111 DERRRSDKHVSWI
+1111 DERRKEDKYVSQI
-1124 FCGEN
+1124 FCGKD

-1134 YATIYDSEKIEIV
+1134 YAHIYNSEKIEIV
-1147 VKNFW
+1147 VKDFL
-1152 GTEVDRIN
+1152 GTEIDRIN
-1160 IMPQINPVSELP
+1160 ILPQMNPLSELP

-1180 FVKA
+1180 FMKA

>member
-1 MFISFLFSEKYV
+1 
-13 YISKTILIN
+13 
-22 LFAKKVLL
+22 
-30 IFLTTLN
+30 
-37 LYAKIIYRTY
+37 
-47 VLYDRS
+47 
-53 KILIIYIRRKKLLSK
+53 
-68 QAISLSYLYGGKWIG
+68 
-83 FSDQT
+83 
-88 KSTMDCLK
+88 
-96 IKTSSNESFY
+96 
-106 LQYRTWNKGMN
+106 
-117 GYYPYVK
+117 
-124 STENDYAGSSGKPIQ
+124 
-139 QLQIQAYRNDGT
+139 
-151 KLVSGVVVMYRA
+151 
-163 FVENKW
+163 
-169 LPWVSNA
+169 
-176 DPEWMDS
+176 
-183 VRSKYN
+183 
-189 LGGTLDTSS
+189 
-198 SYAGISGKNIS
+198 
-209 GMEIRV
+209 
-215 YKESSLGNYSGGESN
+215 
-230 PSLSYMV
+230 MV

-252 SKIDGIKIQTGSNK
+252 SRIDGIKIQTGSNK

-618 VKSNENDY
+618 VKSTENDY
-626 AGYPGGTVQLL
+626 AGYPGGIVQLL
-637 NIQVYSKEDVK
+637 NIQVYSKDDVK

-657 RVHVEGNW
+657 RVHVGGSW

-679 VQSKYNLDGTLDTG
+679 VQTKYNLGGTLDTG
-693 SSYAGIDGK
+693 ASYAGIDGQ
-702 NINGVEIHIY
+702 NINGVEIYIY

-758 GIDVSVDKFID
+758 GIDISVDKFID
-769 SYLTKTGVPFDPSI
+769 SYLTKTGVPFDPNI

-788 PRSTSGYGCYA
+788 PRYTSGYGCYA

-811 GKNYE
+811 GQKYT
-816 AKVLNN
+816 AKQLYG
-822 VSLKTLCSQYIDKG
+822 VSLKNLCSNYIDKG

-886 PLTSHPQTYYSK
+886 PLTYQPQTYYSK
-898 SSVEAAYKGLNY
+898 SSVEVAYKGLNY

-935 VKNPENGII
+935 VKNPINGKI

-949 LENGKQ
+949 YENGKS
-955 YIDVPYKLEKTTK
+955 YYKEEHINEEKTTR
-968 LTKNSFNA
+968 LVKNSFDV

-996 PLIGSIYGIVVG
+996 PLIGSIYGIVIG
-1008 GITSFAESWESLYID
+1008 GITSFSESWESLYID
-1023 VEYWQDKSS
+1023 VKYYKAKSS
-1032 GKRRAFVKCGESN
+1032 GRRWANIECGESK

-1052 LISLKNLSMKDIHGY
+1052 LLSLKNQSMRALYGR
-1067 WSGANIY
+1067 WSGANMY
-1074 SAVVWETT
+1074 SAQVWEST
-1082 VNDFAKGE
+1082 VNDFAKGQ
-1090 YGKYKG
+1090 YAKFKG
-1096 IVPND
+1096 IIPNN
-1101 SYNYDIVFTF
+1101 SYNYDIIFTF
-1111 DERRRSDKHVSWI
+1111 DERRKEDKYVSQI
-1124 FCGEN
+1124 FCGKD

-1134 YATIYDSEKIEIV
+1134 YAHIYNSEKIEIV
-1147 VKNFW
+1147 VKDFL
-1152 GTEVDRIN
+1152 GTEIDRIN
-1160 IMPQINPVSELP
+1160 ILPQMNPLSELP

-1180 FVKA
+1180 FMKA

>member
-1 MFISFLFSEKYV
+1 M
-13 YISKTILIN
+13 
-22 LFAKKVLL
+22 
-30 IFLTTLN
+30 
-37 LYAKIIYRTY
+37 
-47 VLYDRS
+47 
-53 KILIIYIRRKKLLSK
+53 
-68 QAISLSYLYGGKWIG
+68 
-83 FSDQT
+83 
-88 KSTMDCLK
+88 
-96 IKTSSNESFY
+96 
-106 LQYRTWNKGMN
+106 
-117 GYYPYVK
+117 
-124 STENDYAGSSGKPIQ
+124 
-139 QLQIQAYRNDGT
+139 
-151 KLVSGVVVMYRA
+151 
-163 FVENKW
+163 
-169 LPWVSNA
+169 
-176 DPEWMDS
+176 
-183 VRSKYN
+183 
-189 LGGTLDTSS
+189 
-198 SYAGISGKNIS
+198 
-209 GMEIRV
+209 
-215 YKESSLGNYSGGESN
+215 
-230 PSLSYMV
+230 
-237 GNESNWKSFSKSTLS
+237 
-252 SKIDGIKIQTGSNK
+252 
-266 DYYLTYR
+266 
-273 TWNEGQSSYYPAVNS
+273 
-288 TENDYAGS
+288 
-296 PGKAIQRLSINVYRN
+296 
-311 NGTKLTS
+311 
-318 GIIVMYRVYTDSRW
+318 
-332 LPWVSNADPEWM
+332 
-344 RNVKTKYSLNGTLDT
+344 
-359 GSSYAGIDG
+359 
-368 KNIGGVEI
+368 
-376 RIFEE
+376 
-381 DSLNAGSGSFV
+381 
-392 GSEELITTQYMA
+392 
-404 NSTSNWKSFNH
+404 
-415 KVMASPI
+415 
-422 DGIKIQTNSN
+422 
-432 SDFYLRYKTWNE
+432 RYKTWNE

-579 TSMASSVHI
+579 TSTASSVHI
-588 NGIKIKTDKSKP
+588 NGIKIKTDKDKP

-618 VKSNENDY
+618 VKSTENDY
-626 AGYPGGTVQLL
+626 AGYPGGIVQLL
-637 NIQVYSKEDVK
+637 NIQVYSKDDVK

-657 RVHVEGNW
+657 RVHVGGSW

-679 VQSKYNLDGTLDTG
+679 VQTKYNLGGTLDTG
-693 SSYAGIDGK
+693 ASYAGIDGQ
-702 NINGVEIHIY
+702 NINGVEIYIY

-758 GIDVSVDKFID
+758 GIDISVDKFID
-769 SYLTKTGVPFDPSI
+769 SYLTKTGVPFDPNI

-788 PRSTSGYGCYA
+788 PRYTSGYGCYA

-811 GKNYE
+811 GQKYT
-816 AKVLNN
+816 AKQLYG
-822 VSLKTLCSQYIDKG
+822 VSLKNLCSNYIDKG

-886 PLTSHPQTYYSK
+886 PLTYQPQTYYSK
-898 SSVEAAYKGLNY
+898 SSVEVAYKGLNY

-935 VKNPENGII
+935 VKNPINGKI

-949 LENGKQ
+949 YENGKS
-955 YIDVPYKLEKTTK
+955 YYKEEHINEEKTTR
-968 LTKNSFNA
+968 LVKNSFDV

-996 PLIGSIYGIVVG
+996 PLIGSIYGIVIG
-1008 GITSFAESWESLYID
+1008 GITSFSESWESLYID
-1023 VEYWQDKSS
+1023 VKYYKAKSS
-1032 GKRRAFVKCGESN
+1032 GRRWANIECGESK

-1052 LISLKNLSMKDIHGY
+1052 LLSLKNQSMRALYGR
-1067 WSGANIY
+1067 WSGANMY
-1074 SAVVWETT
+1074 SAQVWEST
-1082 VNDFAKGE
+1082 VNDFAKGQ
-1090 YGKYKG
+1090 YAKFKG
-1096 IVPND
+1096 IIPNN
-1101 SYNYDIVFTF
+1101 SYNYDIIFTF
-1111 DERRRSDKHVSWI
+1111 DERRKENKYVSQI
-1124 FCGEN
+1124 FCGKD

-1134 YATIYDSEKIEIV
+1134 YAHIYNSEKIEIV
-1147 VKNFW
+1147 VKDFL
-1152 GTEVDRIN
+1152 GTEIDRIN
-1160 IMPQINPVSELP
+1160 ILPQMNPLSELP

-1180 FVKA
+1180 FMKA

>member
-1 MFISFLFSEKYV
+1 
-13 YISKTILIN
+13 
-22 LFAKKVLL
+22 
-30 IFLTTLN
+30 
-37 LYAKIIYRTY
+37 
-47 VLYDRS
+47 
-53 KILIIYIRRKKLLSK
+53 
-68 QAISLSYLYGGKWIG
+68 
-83 FSDQT
+83 
-88 KSTMDCLK
+88 
-96 IKTSSNESFY
+96 
-106 LQYRTWNKGMN
+106 MN

-151 KLVSGVVVMYRA
+151 KLVSGIVVMYRA

-183 VRSKYN
+183 VQSKYN

-209 GMEIRV
+209 GIEIRV
-215 YKESSLGNYSGGESN
+215 YKESSLENYSGGESN

-252 SKIDGIKIQTGSNK
+252 SRIDGIKIQTGSNK

-579 TSMASSVHI
+579 TSTASSVHI
-588 NGIKIKTDKSKP
+588 NGIKIKTDKDKP

-618 VKSNENDY
+618 VKSTENDY
-626 AGYPGGTVQLL
+626 AGYPGGIVQLL
-637 NIQVYSKEDVK
+637 NIQVYSKDDVK

-657 RVHVEGNW
+657 RVHVGGSW

-679 VQSKYNLDGTLDTG
+679 VQTKYNLGGTLDTG
-693 SSYAGIDGK
+693 ASYAGIDGQ
-702 NINGVEIHIY
+702 NINGVEIYIY

-752 MALNHI
+752 MALNYI
-758 GIDVSVDKFID
+758 GIDISVDKFID
-769 SYLTKTGVPFDPSI
+769 SYLTKTGVPFDPNI

-788 PRSTSGYGCYA
+788 PRYTSGYGCYA

-811 GKNYE
+811 GQKYT
-816 AKVLNN
+816 AKQLYG
-822 VSLKTLCSQYIDKG
+822 VSLKNLCSNYIDKG

-886 PLTSHPQTYYSK
+886 PLTYQPQTYYSK
-898 SSVEAAYKGLNY
+898 SSVEVAYKGLNY

-935 VKNPENGII
+935 VKNPINGKI

-949 LENGKQ
+949 YENGKS
-955 YIDVPYKLEKTTK
+955 YYKEEHINEEKTTR
-968 LTKNSFNA
+968 LVKNSFDV

-996 PLIGSIYGIVVG
+996 PLIGSIYGIVIG
-1008 GITSFAESWESLYID
+1008 GITSFSESWESLYID
-1023 VEYWQDKSS
+1023 VKYYKAKSS
-1032 GKRRAFVKCGESN
+1032 GRRWANIECGESK

-1052 LISLKNLSMKDIHGY
+1052 LLSLKNQSMRALYGR
-1067 WSGANIY
+1067 WSGANMY
-1074 SAVVWETT
+1074 SAQVWEST
-1082 VNDFAKGE
+1082 VNDFAKGQ
-1090 YGKYKG
+1090 YAKFKG
-1096 IVPND
+1096 IIPNN
-1101 SYNYDIVFTF
+1101 SYNYDIIFTF
-1111 DERRRSDKHVSWI
+1111 DERRKEDKYVSQI
-1124 FCGEN
+1124 FCGKD

-1134 YATIYDSEKIEIV
+1134 YAHIYNSEKIEIV
-1147 VKNFW
+1147 VKDFL
-1152 GTEVDRIN
+1152 GTEIDRIN
-1160 IMPQINPVSELP
+1160 ILPQMNPLSELS

-1180 FVKA
+1180 FMKA

>member
-1 MFISFLFSEKYV
+1 
-13 YISKTILIN
+13 
-22 LFAKKVLL
+22 
-30 IFLTTLN
+30 
-37 LYAKIIYRTY
+37 
-47 VLYDRS
+47 
-53 KILIIYIRRKKLLSK
+53 
-68 QAISLSYLYGGKWIG
+68 
-83 FSDQT
+83 
-88 KSTMDCLK
+88 
-96 IKTSSNESFY
+96 
-106 LQYRTWNKGMN
+106 
-117 GYYPYVK
+117 
-124 STENDYAGSSGKPIQ
+124 
-139 QLQIQAYRNDGT
+139 
-151 KLVSGVVVMYRA
+151 MYRA

-183 VRSKYN
+183 VQSKYN

-209 GMEIRV
+209 GIEIRV

-252 SKIDGIKIQTGSNK
+252 SRIDGIKIQTGSNK
-266 DYYLTYR
+266 DYYLTYQ

-579 TSMASSVHI
+579 TSTASSVHI
-588 NGIKIKTDKSKP
+588 NGIKIKTDKDKP

-618 VKSNENDY
+618 VKSTENDY
-626 AGYPGGTVQLL
+626 AGYPGGIVQLL
-637 NIQVYSKEDVK
+637 NIQVYSKDDVK

-657 RVHVEGNW
+657 RVHVGGSW

-679 VQSKYNLDGTLDTG
+679 VQTKYNLGGTLDTG
-693 SSYAGIDGK
+693 ASYAGIDGQ
-702 NINGVEIHIY
+702 NINGVEIYIY

-758 GIDVSVDKFID
+758 GIDISVDKFID
-769 SYLTKTGVPFDPSI
+769 SYLTKTGVPFDPNI

-788 PRSTSGYGCYA
+788 PRYTSGYGCYA

-886 PLTSHPQTYYSK
+886 PLTYQPQTYYSK
-898 SSVEAAYKGLNY
+898 SSVEVAYKGLNY

-935 VKNPENGII
+935 VKNPINGKI

-949 LENGKQ
+949 YENGKS
-955 YIDVPYKLEKTTK
+955 YYKEEHINEEKTTR
-968 LTKNSFNA
+968 LVKNSFDV

-996 PLIGSIYGIVVG
+996 PLIGSIYGIVIG
-1008 GITSFAESWESLYID
+1008 GITSFSESWESLYID
-1023 VEYWQDKSS
+1023 VKYYKAKSS
-1032 GKRRAFVKCGESN
+1032 GRRWANIECGESK

-1052 LISLKNLSMKDIHGY
+1052 LLSLKNQSMRALYGR
-1067 WSGANIY
+1067 WSGANMY
-1074 SAVVWETT
+1074 SAQVWEST
-1082 VNDFAKGE
+1082 VNDFAKGQ
-1090 YGKYKG
+1090 YAKFKG
-1096 IVPND
+1096 IIPNN
-1101 SYNYDIVFTF
+1101 SYNYDIIFTF
-1111 DERRRSDKHVSWI
+1111 DERRKEDKYVSQI
-1124 FCGEN
+1124 FCGKD

-1134 YATIYDSEKIEIV
+1134 YAHIYNSEKIEIV
-1147 VKNFW
+1147 VKDFL
-1152 GTEVDRIN
+1152 GTEIDRIN
-1160 IMPQINPVSELP
+1160 ILPQMNPLSELP

-1180 FVKA
+1180 FMKA

>member
-1 MFISFLFSEKYV
+1 
-13 YISKTILIN
+13 
-22 LFAKKVLL
+22 
-30 IFLTTLN
+30 
-37 LYAKIIYRTY
+37 
-47 VLYDRS
+47 
-53 KILIIYIRRKKLLSK
+53 
-68 QAISLSYLYGGKWIG
+68 
-83 FSDQT
+83 
-88 KSTMDCLK
+88 
-96 IKTSSNESFY
+96 
-106 LQYRTWNKGMN
+106 
-117 GYYPYVK
+117 
-124 STENDYAGSSGKPIQ
+124 
-139 QLQIQAYRNDGT
+139 
-151 KLVSGVVVMYRA
+151 
-163 FVENKW
+163 
-169 LPWVSNA
+169 
-176 DPEWMDS
+176 
-183 VRSKYN
+183 
-189 LGGTLDTSS
+189 
-198 SYAGISGKNIS
+198 
-209 GMEIRV
+209 
-215 YKESSLGNYSGGESN
+215 
-230 PSLSYMV
+230 
-237 GNESNWKSFSKSTLS
+237 
-252 SKIDGIKIQTGSNK
+252 
-266 DYYLTYR
+266 
-273 TWNEGQSSYYPAVNS
+273 
-288 TENDYAGS
+288 
-296 PGKAIQRLSINVYRN
+296 
-311 NGTKLTS
+311 
-318 GIIVMYRVYTDSRW
+318 MYRVYTDSRW

-579 TSMASSVHI
+579 TSTASSVHI
-588 NGIKIKTDKSKP
+588 NGIKIKTDKDKP

-618 VKSNENDY
+618 VKSTENDY
-626 AGYPGGTVQLL
+626 AGYPGGIVQLL
-637 NIQVYSKEDVK
+637 NIQVYSKDDVK

-657 RVHVEGNW
+657 RVHVGGSW

-679 VQSKYNLDGTLDTG
+679 VQTKYNLGGTLDTG
-693 SSYAGIDGK
+693 ASYAGIDGQ
-702 NINGVEIHIY
+702 NINGVEIYIY

-758 GIDVSVDKFID
+758 GIDISVDKFID
-769 SYLTKTGVPFDPSI
+769 SYLTKTGVPFDPNI

-788 PRSTSGYGCYA
+788 PRYTSGYGCYA

-811 GKNYE
+811 GQKYT
-816 AKVLNN
+816 AKQLYG
-822 VSLKTLCSQYIDKG
+822 VSLKNLCSNYIDKG

-886 PLTSHPQTYYSK
+886 PLTYQPQTYYSK
-898 SSVEAAYKGLNY
+898 SSVEVAYKGLNY

-935 VKNPENGII
+935 VKNPINGKI

-949 LENGKQ
+949 YENGKS
-955 YIDVPYKLEKTTK
+955 YYKEEHINEEKTTR
-968 LTKNSFNA
+968 LVKNSFDV

-996 PLIGSIYGIVVG
+996 PLIGSIYGIVIG
-1008 GITSFAESWESLYID
+1008 GITSFSESWESLYID
-1023 VEYWQDKSS
+1023 VKYYKAKSS
-1032 GKRRAFVKCGESN
+1032 GRRWANIECGESK

-1052 LISLKNLSMKDIHGY
+1052 LLSLKNQSMRALYGR
-1067 WSGANIY
+1067 WSGANMY
-1074 SAVVWETT
+1074 SAQVWEST
-1082 VNDFAKGE
+1082 VNDFAKGQ
-1090 YGKYKG
+1090 YAKFKG
-1096 IVPND
+1096 IIPNN
-1101 SYNYDIVFTF
+1101 SYNYDIIFTF
-1111 DERRRSDKHVSWI
+1111 DERRKEDKYVSQI
-1124 FCGEN
+1124 FCGKD
-1129 GKMYE
+1129 GKIYE
-1134 YATIYDSEKIEIV
+1134 YAHIYNSEKIEIV
-1147 VKNFW
+1147 VKDFL
-1152 GTEVDRIN
+1152 GTEIDRIN
-1160 IMPQINPVSELP
+1160 ILPQMNPLSELP

-1180 FVKA
+1180 FMKA

>member
-1 MFISFLFSEKYV
+1 
-13 YISKTILIN
+13 
-22 LFAKKVLL
+22 
-30 IFLTTLN
+30 
-37 LYAKIIYRTY
+37 
-47 VLYDRS
+47 
-53 KILIIYIRRKKLLSK
+53 
-68 QAISLSYLYGGKWIG
+68 
-83 FSDQT
+83 
-88 KSTMDCLK
+88 
-96 IKTSSNESFY
+96 
-106 LQYRTWNKGMN
+106 
-117 GYYPYVK
+117 
-124 STENDYAGSSGKPIQ
+124 
-139 QLQIQAYRNDGT
+139 
-151 KLVSGVVVMYRA
+151 
-163 FVENKW
+163 
-169 LPWVSNA
+169 
-176 DPEWMDS
+176 
-183 VRSKYN
+183 
-189 LGGTLDTSS
+189 
-198 SYAGISGKNIS
+198 
-209 GMEIRV
+209 
-215 YKESSLGNYSGGESN
+215 
-230 PSLSYMV
+230 MV

-252 SKIDGIKIQTGSNK
+252 SRIDGIKIQTGSNK

-579 TSMASSVHI
+579 TSTASSVHI
-588 NGIKIKTDKSKP
+588 NGIKIKTDKDKP

-618 VKSNENDY
+618 VKSTENDY
-626 AGYPGGTVQLL
+626 AGYPGGIVQLL
-637 NIQVYSKEDVK
+637 NIQVYSKDDVK

-657 RVHVEGNW
+657 RVHVGGSW

-679 VQSKYNLDGTLDTG
+679 VQTKYNLGGTLDTG
-693 SSYAGIDGK
+693 ASYAGIDG
-702 NINGVEIHIY
+702 
-712 EENEIYTKPQTPIG
+712 
-726 NSKIIQAPFIS
+726 
-737 QLGKYPTGCESVTTV
+737 
-752 MALNHI
+752 
-758 GIDVSVDKFID
+758 
-769 SYLTKTGVPFDPSI
+769 
-783 SFGGN
+783 
-788 PRSTSGYGCYA
+788 
-799 PVIKKALDKALS
+799 
-811 GKNYE
+811 
-816 AKVLNN
+816 
-822 VSLKTLCSQYIDKG
+822 
-836 IPVILWATMYMN
+836 
-848 TPYISSTWTYNGKTI
+848 
-863 NWIAPEHC
+863 
-871 LLLVGYDSSHYIFND
+871 
-886 PLTSHPQTYYSK
+886 
-898 SSVEAAYKGLNY
+898 
-910 QAIVL
+910 
-915 EKKDTSTP
+915 
-923 APTPAPVYKYGA
+923 
-935 VKNPENGII
+935 
-944 YPIEY
+944 
-949 LENGKQ
+949 
-955 YIDVPYKLEKTTK
+955 
-968 LTKNSFNA
+968 
-976 AKFISGLAFDDSLVD
+976 
-991 KMDKA
+991 
-996 PLIGSIYGIVVG
+996 
-1008 GITSFAESWESLYID
+1008 
-1023 VEYWQDKSS
+1023 
-1032 GKRRAFVKCGESN
+1032 
-1045 YCNFFNN
+1045 
-1052 LISLKNLSMKDIHGY
+1052 
-1067 WSGANIY
+1067 
-1074 SAVVWETT
+1074 
-1082 VNDFAKGE
+1082 
-1090 YGKYKG
+1090 
-1096 IVPND
+1096 
-1101 SYNYDIVFTF
+1101 
-1111 DERRRSDKHVSWI
+1111 
-1124 FCGEN
+1124 
-1129 GKMYE
+1129 
-1134 YATIYDSEKIEIV
+1134 
-1147 VKNFW
+1147 
-1152 GTEVDRIN
+1152 
-1160 IMPQINPVSELP
+1160 
-1172 QDKAALFE
+1172 
-1180 FVKA
+1180 

>member
-1 MFISFLFSEKYV
+1 MS
-13 YISKTILIN
+13 
-22 LFAKKVLL
+22 
-30 IFLTTLN
+30 
-37 LYAKIIYRTY
+37 
-47 VLYDRS
+47 
-53 KILIIYIRRKKLLSK
+53 
-68 QAISLSYLYGGKWIG
+68 
-83 FSDQT
+83 
-88 KSTMDCLK
+88 
-96 IKTSSNESFY
+96 
-106 LQYRTWNKGMN
+106 
-117 GYYPYVK
+117 P
-124 STENDYAGSSGKPIQ
+124 
-139 QLQIQAYRNDGT
+139 
-151 KLVSGVVVMYRA
+151 
-163 FVENKW
+163 
-169 LPWVSNA
+169 
-176 DPEWMDS
+176 
-183 VRSKYN
+183 
-189 LGGTLDTSS
+189 
-198 SYAGISGKNIS
+198 
-209 GMEIRV
+209 
-215 YKESSLGNYSGGESN
+215 
-230 PSLSYMV
+230 
-237 GNESNWKSFSKSTLS
+237 
-252 SKIDGIKIQTGSNK
+252 KIDGIKIQTGSSK

-579 TSMASSVHI
+579 TSTASSVHI
-588 NGIKIKTDKSKP
+588 NGIKIKTDKDKP

-618 VKSNENDY
+618 VKSTENDY
-626 AGYPGGTVQLL
+626 AGYPGGIVQLL
-637 NIQVYSKEDVK
+637 NIQVYSKDDVK

-657 RVHVEGNW
+657 RVHVGGSW

-679 VQSKYNLDGTLDTG
+679 VQTKYNLGGTLDTG
-693 SSYAGIDGK
+693 ASYAGIDGQ
-702 NINGVEIHIY
+702 NINGVEIYIY

-758 GIDVSVDKFID
+758 GIDISVDKFID
-769 SYLTKTGVPFDPSI
+769 SYLTKTGVPFDPNI

-788 PRSTSGYGCYA
+788 PRYTSGYGCYA

-811 GKNYE
+811 GQKYT
-816 AKVLNN
+816 AKQLYG
-822 VSLKTLCSQYIDKG
+822 VSLKNLCSNYIDKG

-886 PLTSHPQTYYSK
+886 PLTYQPQTYYSK
-898 SSVEAAYKGLNY
+898 SSVEVAYKGLNY

>member
-1 MFISFLFSEKYV
+1 
-13 YISKTILIN
+13 
-22 LFAKKVLL
+22 
-30 IFLTTLN
+30 
-37 LYAKIIYRTY
+37 
-47 VLYDRS
+47 
-53 KILIIYIRRKKLLSK
+53 
-68 QAISLSYLYGGKWIG
+68 
-83 FSDQT
+83 
-88 KSTMDCLK
+88 
-96 IKTSSNESFY
+96 
-106 LQYRTWNKGMN
+106 
-117 GYYPYVK
+117 
-124 STENDYAGSSGKPIQ
+124 
-139 QLQIQAYRNDGT
+139 
-151 KLVSGVVVMYRA
+151 
-163 FVENKW
+163 
-169 LPWVSNA
+169 
-176 DPEWMDS
+176 
-183 VRSKYN
+183 
-189 LGGTLDTSS
+189 
-198 SYAGISGKNIS
+198 
-209 GMEIRV
+209 
-215 YKESSLGNYSGGESN
+215 
-230 PSLSYMV
+230 MV

-252 SKIDGIKIQTGSNK
+252 SRIDGIKIQTGSNK

-579 TSMASSVHI
+579 TSTASSVHI
-588 NGIKIKTDKSKP
+588 NGIKIKTDKDKP

-657 RVHVEGNW
+657 RVHVQGNW

-712 EENEIYTKPQTPIG
+712 EEDEIYTKPQTPVG

-799 PVIKKALDKALS
+799 PVIKKALDKVLS
-811 GKNYE
+811 GQKYT
-816 AKVLNN
+816 AKQLYG
-822 VSLKTLCSQYIDKG
+822 VSLKNLCSNYIDKG

-886 PLTSHPQTYYSK
+886 PLTSQPQTYYSK
-898 SSVEAAYKGLNY
+898 SSVETAYKGLNY

-923 APTPAPVYKYGA
+923 TPTPAPVYKYGA

-996 PLIGSIYGIVVG
+996 PLIGSIYGIVIG
-1008 GITSFAESWESLYID
+1008 GITSFSESWESLYID
-1023 VEYWQDKSS
+1023 VKYYKAKSS
-1032 GKRRAFVKCGESN
+1032 GRRWANIECGESK

-1052 LISLKNLSMKDIHGY
+1052 LLSLKNQSMRALYGR
-1067 WSGANIY
+1067 WSGANMY
-1074 SAVVWETT
+1074 SAQVWEST
-1082 VNDFAKGE
+1082 VNDFAKGQ
-1090 YGKYKG
+1090 YAKFKG
-1096 IVPND
+1096 IIPNN
-1101 SYNYDIVFTF
+1101 SYNYDIIFTF
-1111 DERRRSDKHVSWI
+1111 DERRKEDKYVSQI
-1124 FCGEN
+1124 FCGKD

-1134 YATIYDSEKIEIV
+1134 YAHIYNSEKIEIV
-1147 VKNFW
+1147 VKDFL
-1152 GTEVDRIN
+1152 GTEIDRIN
-1160 IMPQINPVSELP
+1160 ILPQMNPLSELP

>member
-1 MFISFLFSEKYV
+1 M
-13 YISKTILIN
+13 
-22 LFAKKVLL
+22 
-30 IFLTTLN
+30 
-37 LYAKIIYRTY
+37 
-47 VLYDRS
+47 
-53 KILIIYIRRKKLLSK
+53 
-68 QAISLSYLYGGKWIG
+68 
-83 FSDQT
+83 
-88 KSTMDCLK
+88 
-96 IKTSSNESFY
+96 SS
-106 LQYRTWNKGMN
+106 R
-117 GYYPYVK
+117 
-124 STENDYAGSSGKPIQ
+124 
-139 QLQIQAYRNDGT
+139 
-151 KLVSGVVVMYRA
+151 
-163 FVENKW
+163 
-169 LPWVSNA
+169 
-176 DPEWMDS
+176 
-183 VRSKYN
+183 
-189 LGGTLDTSS
+189 
-198 SYAGISGKNIS
+198 
-209 GMEIRV
+209 
-215 YKESSLGNYSGGESN
+215 
-230 PSLSYMV
+230 
-237 GNESNWKSFSKSTLS
+237 
-252 SKIDGIKIQTGSNK
+252 IDGIKIQTGSNK

-579 TSMASSVHI
+579 TSTASSVHI
-588 NGIKIKTDKSKP
+588 NGIKIKTDKDKP

-618 VKSNENDY
+618 VKSTENDY
-626 AGYPGGTVQLL
+626 AGYPGGIVQLL
-637 NIQVYSKEDVK
+637 NIQVYSKDDVK

-657 RVHVEGNW
+657 RVHVGGSW

-679 VQSKYNLDGTLDTG
+679 VQTKYNLGGTLDTG
-693 SSYAGIDGK
+693 ASYAGIDGQ
-702 NINGVEIHIY
+702 NINGVEIYIY

-758 GIDVSVDKFID
+758 GIDISVDKFID
-769 SYLTKTGVPFDPSI
+769 SYLTKTGVPFDPNI

-788 PRSTSGYGCYA
+788 PRYTSGYGCYA

-811 GKNYE
+811 GQKYT
-816 AKVLNN
+816 AKQLYG
-822 VSLKTLCSQYIDKG
+822 VSLKNLCSNYIDKG

-886 PLTSHPQTYYSK
+886 PLTYQPQTYYSK
-898 SSVEAAYKGLNY
+898 SSVEVAYKGLNY

-935 VKNPENGII
+935 VKNPINGKI

-949 LENGKQ
+949 YENGKS
-955 YIDVPYKLEKTTK
+955 YYKEEHINEEKTTR
-968 LTKNSFNA
+968 LVKNSFDV

-996 PLIGSIYGIVVG
+996 PLIGSIYGIVIG
-1008 GITSFAESWESLYID
+1008 GITSFSESWESLYID
-1023 VEYWQDKSS
+1023 VKYYKAKSS
-1032 GKRRAFVKCGESN
+1032 GRRWANIECGESK

-1052 LISLKNLSMKDIHGY
+1052 LLSLKNQSMRALYGR
-1067 WSGANIY
+1067 WSGANMY
-1074 SAVVWETT
+1074 SAQVWEST
-1082 VNDFAKGE
+1082 VNDFAKGQ
-1090 YGKYKG
+1090 YAKFKG
-1096 IVPND
+1096 IIPNN
-1101 SYNYDIVFTF
+1101 SYNYDIIFTF
-1111 DERRRSDKHVSWI
+1111 DERRKEDKYVSQI
-1124 FCGEN
+1124 FCGKD

-1134 YATIYDSEKIEIV
+1134 YAHIYNSEKIEIV
-1147 VKNFW
+1147 VKDFL
-1152 GTEVDRIN
+1152 GTEIDRIN
-1160 IMPQINPVSELP
+1160 ILPQMNPLSELP

-1180 FVKA
+1180 FMKA

>member
-1 MFISFLFSEKYV
+1 M
-13 YISKTILIN
+13 
-22 LFAKKVLL
+22 
-30 IFLTTLN
+30 
-37 LYAKIIYRTY
+37 
-47 VLYDRS
+47 
-53 KILIIYIRRKKLLSK
+53 
-68 QAISLSYLYGGKWIG
+68 
-83 FSDQT
+83 
-88 KSTMDCLK
+88 
-96 IKTSSNESFY
+96 SS
-106 LQYRTWNKGMN
+106 R
-117 GYYPYVK
+117 
-124 STENDYAGSSGKPIQ
+124 
-139 QLQIQAYRNDGT
+139 
-151 KLVSGVVVMYRA
+151 
-163 FVENKW
+163 
-169 LPWVSNA
+169 
-176 DPEWMDS
+176 
-183 VRSKYN
+183 
-189 LGGTLDTSS
+189 
-198 SYAGISGKNIS
+198 
-209 GMEIRV
+209 
-215 YKESSLGNYSGGESN
+215 
-230 PSLSYMV
+230 
-237 GNESNWKSFSKSTLS
+237 
-252 SKIDGIKIQTGSNK
+252 IDGIKIQTGSNK

-478 DGTKLTAGV
+478 DGTKLTASV

-657 RVHVEGNW
+657 RVHVQGNW

-702 NINGVEIHIY
+702 I
-712 EENEIYTKPQTPIG
+712 
-726 NSKIIQAPFIS
+726 
-737 QLGKYPTGCESVTTV
+737 
-752 MALNHI
+752 
-758 GIDVSVDKFID
+758 
-769 SYLTKTGVPFDPSI
+769 
-783 SFGGN
+783 
-788 PRSTSGYGCYA
+788 
-799 PVIKKALDKALS
+799 
-811 GKNYE
+811 
-816 AKVLNN
+816 
-822 VSLKTLCSQYIDKG
+822 
-836 IPVILWATMYMN
+836 
-848 TPYISSTWTYNGKTI
+848 
-863 NWIAPEHC
+863 
-871 LLLVGYDSSHYIFND
+871 
-886 PLTSHPQTYYSK
+886 
-898 SSVEAAYKGLNY
+898 
-910 QAIVL
+910 
-915 EKKDTSTP
+915 
-923 APTPAPVYKYGA
+923 
-935 VKNPENGII
+935 
-944 YPIEY
+944 
-949 LENGKQ
+949 
-955 YIDVPYKLEKTTK
+955 
-968 LTKNSFNA
+968 
-976 AKFISGLAFDDSLVD
+976 
-991 KMDKA
+991 
-996 PLIGSIYGIVVG
+996 
-1008 GITSFAESWESLYID
+1008 
-1023 VEYWQDKSS
+1023 
-1032 GKRRAFVKCGESN
+1032 
-1045 YCNFFNN
+1045 
-1052 LISLKNLSMKDIHGY
+1052 
-1067 WSGANIY
+1067 
-1074 SAVVWETT
+1074 
-1082 VNDFAKGE
+1082 
-1090 YGKYKG
+1090 
-1096 IVPND
+1096 
-1101 SYNYDIVFTF
+1101 
-1111 DERRRSDKHVSWI
+1111 
-1124 FCGEN
+1124 
-1129 GKMYE
+1129 
-1134 YATIYDSEKIEIV
+1134 
-1147 VKNFW
+1147 
-1152 GTEVDRIN
+1152 
-1160 IMPQINPVSELP
+1160 
-1172 QDKAALFE
+1172 
-1180 FVKA
+1180 

>member
-1 MFISFLFSEKYV
+1 
-13 YISKTILIN
+13 
-22 LFAKKVLL
+22 
-30 IFLTTLN
+30 
-37 LYAKIIYRTY
+37 
-47 VLYDRS
+47 
-53 KILIIYIRRKKLLSK
+53 
-68 QAISLSYLYGGKWIG
+68 
-83 FSDQT
+83 
-88 KSTMDCLK
+88 
-96 IKTSSNESFY
+96 
-106 LQYRTWNKGMN
+106 
-117 GYYPYVK
+117 
-124 STENDYAGSSGKPIQ
+124 
-139 QLQIQAYRNDGT
+139 
-151 KLVSGVVVMYRA
+151 
-163 FVENKW
+163 
-169 LPWVSNA
+169 
-176 DPEWMDS
+176 
-183 VRSKYN
+183 
-189 LGGTLDTSS
+189 
-198 SYAGISGKNIS
+198 
-209 GMEIRV
+209 
-215 YKESSLGNYSGGESN
+215 
-230 PSLSYMV
+230 
-237 GNESNWKSFSKSTLS
+237 
-252 SKIDGIKIQTGSNK
+252 
-266 DYYLTYR
+266 
-273 TWNEGQSSYYPAVNS
+273 
-288 TENDYAGS
+288 
-296 PGKAIQRLSINVYRN
+296 
-311 NGTKLTS
+311 
-318 GIIVMYRVYTDSRW
+318 MYRVYTDSRW

-693 SSYAGIDGK
+693 SSYAGIDGQ
-702 NINGVEIHIY
+702 NINGVEIYIY

-758 GIDVSVDKFID
+758 GIDISVDKFID
-769 SYLTKTGVPFDPSI
+769 SYLTKTGVPFDPNI

-788 PRSTSGYGCYA
+788 PRYTSGYGCYA

-811 GKNYE
+811 GQKYT
-816 AKVLNN
+816 AKQLYG
-822 VSLKTLCSQYIDKG
+822 VSLKNLCSNYIDKG

-886 PLTSHPQTYYSK
+886 PLTYQPQTYYSK
-898 SSVEAAYKGLNY
+898 SSVEVAYKGLNY

-935 VKNPENGII
+935 VKNPINGKI

-949 LENGKQ
+949 YENGKS
-955 YIDVPYKLEKTTK
+955 YYKEEHINEEKTTR
-968 LTKNSFNA
+968 LVKNSFDV

-996 PLIGSIYGIVVG
+996 PLIGSIYGIVIG
-1008 GITSFAESWESLYID
+1008 GITSFSESWESLYID
-1023 VEYWQDKSS
+1023 VKYYKAKSS
-1032 GKRRAFVKCGESN
+1032 GRRWANIECGESK

-1052 LISLKNLSMKDIHGY
+1052 LLSLKNQSMRALYGR
-1067 WSGANIY
+1067 WSGANMY
-1074 SAVVWETT
+1074 SAQVWEST
-1082 VNDFAKGE
+1082 VNDFAKGQ
-1090 YGKYKG
+1090 YAKFKG
-1096 IVPND
+1096 IIPNN
-1101 SYNYDIVFTF
+1101 SYNYDIIFTF
-1111 DERRRSDKHVSWI
+1111 DERRKEDKYVSQI
-1124 FCGEN
+1124 FCGKD

-1134 YATIYDSEKIEIV
+1134 YAHIYNSEKIEIV
-1147 VKNFW
+1147 VKDFL
-1152 GTEVDRIN
+1152 GTEIDRIN
-1160 IMPQINPVSELP
+1160 ILPQINPVSELP

>member
-1 MFISFLFSEKYV
+1 
-13 YISKTILIN
+13 
-22 LFAKKVLL
+22 
-30 IFLTTLN
+30 
-37 LYAKIIYRTY
+37 
-47 VLYDRS
+47 
-53 KILIIYIRRKKLLSK
+53 
-68 QAISLSYLYGGKWIG
+68 
-83 FSDQT
+83 
-88 KSTMDCLK
+88 
-96 IKTSSNESFY
+96 
-106 LQYRTWNKGMN
+106 
-117 GYYPYVK
+117 
-124 STENDYAGSSGKPIQ
+124 
-139 QLQIQAYRNDGT
+139 
-151 KLVSGVVVMYRA
+151 MYRA

-183 VRSKYN
+183 VQSKYN

-198 SYAGISGKNIS
+198 SYAGISRKNIS
-209 GMEIRV
+209 GIEIRV

-237 GNESNWKSFSKSTLS
+237 GNGSNWKSFSKSTLS
-252 SKIDGIKIQTGSNK
+252 SRIDGIKIQTGSNK

-359 GSSYAGIDG
+359 GSSYAVIDG

-579 TSMASSVHI
+579 TSTASSVHI
-588 NGIKIKTDKSKP
+588 NGIKIKTDKDKP

-618 VKSNENDY
+618 VKSTENDY
-626 AGYPGGTVQLL
+626 AGYPGGIVQLL
-637 NIQVYSKEDVK
+637 NIQVYSKDDVK

-657 RVHVEGNW
+657 RVHVGGSW

-679 VQSKYNLDGTLDTG
+679 VQTKYNLGGTLDTG
-693 SSYAGIDGK
+693 ASYAGIDGQ
-702 NINGVEIHIY
+702 NINGVEIYIY

-758 GIDVSVDKFID
+758 GIDISVDKFID
-769 SYLTKTGVPFDPSI
+769 SYLTKTGVPFDPNI

-788 PRSTSGYGCYA
+788 PRYTSGYGCYA

-811 GKNYE
+811 GQKYT
-816 AKVLNN
+816 AKQLYG
-822 VSLKTLCSQYIDKG
+822 VSLKNLCSNYIDKG

-886 PLTSHPQTYYSK
+886 PLTYQPQTYYSK
-898 SSVEAAYKGLNY
+898 SSVEVAYKGLNY

-935 VKNPENGII
+935 VKNPINGKI

-949 LENGKQ
+949 YENGKS
-955 YIDVPYKLEKTTK
+955 YYKEEHINEEKTTR
-968 LTKNSFNA
+968 LVKNSFDV

-996 PLIGSIYGIVVG
+996 PLIGSIYGIVIG
-1008 GITSFAESWESLYID
+1008 GITSFSESWESLYID
-1023 VEYWQDKSS
+1023 VKYYKAKSS
-1032 GKRRAFVKCGESN
+1032 GRRWANIECGESK

-1052 LISLKNLSMKDIHGY
+1052 LLSLKNQSMRALYGR
-1067 WSGANIY
+1067 WSGANMY
-1074 SAVVWETT
+1074 SAQVWEST
-1082 VNDFAKGE
+1082 VNDFAKGQ
-1090 YGKYKG
+1090 YAKFKG
-1096 IVPND
+1096 IIPNN
-1101 SYNYDIVFTF
+1101 SYNYDIIFTF
-1111 DERRRSDKHVSWI
+1111 DERRKEDKYVSQI
-1124 FCGEN
+1124 FCGKD

-1134 YATIYDSEKIEIV
+1134 YAHIYNSEKIEIV
-1147 VKNFW
+1147 VKDFL
-1152 GTEVDRIN
+1152 GTEIDRIN
-1160 IMPQINPVSELP
+1160 ILPQMNPLSELP

-1180 FVKA
+1180 FMKA

>member
-1 MFISFLFSEKYV
+1 M
-13 YISKTILIN
+13 N
-22 LFAKKVLL
+22 
-30 IFLTTLN
+30 N
-37 LYAKIIYRTY
+37 
-47 VLYDRS
+47 
-53 KILIIYIRRKKLLSK
+53 
-68 QAISLSYLYGGKWIG
+68 
-83 FSDQT
+83 
-88 KSTMDCLK
+88 TM
-96 IKTSSNESFY
+96 I
-106 LQYRTWNKGMN
+106 M
-117 GYYPYVK
+117 
-124 STENDYAGSSGKPIQ
+124 
-139 QLQIQAYRNDGT
+139 
-151 KLVSGVVVMYRA
+151 
-163 FVENKW
+163 
-169 LPWVSNA
+169 
-176 DPEWMDS
+176 
-183 VRSKYN
+183 
-189 LGGTLDTSS
+189 
-198 SYAGISGKNIS
+198 
-209 GMEIRV
+209 
-215 YKESSLGNYSGGESN
+215 
-230 PSLSYMV
+230 
-237 GNESNWKSFSKSTLS
+237 
-252 SKIDGIKIQTGSNK
+252 
-266 DYYLTYR
+266 
-273 TWNEGQSSYYPAVNS
+273 
-288 TENDYAGS
+288 
-296 PGKAIQRLSINVYRN
+296 
-311 NGTKLTS
+311 
-318 GIIVMYRVYTDSRW
+318 
-332 LPWVSNADPEWM
+332 
-344 RNVKTKYSLNGTLDT
+344 
-359 GSSYAGIDG
+359 
-368 KNIGGVEI
+368 
-376 RIFEE
+376 
-381 DSLNAGSGSFV
+381 
-392 GSEELITTQYMA
+392 
-404 NSTSNWKSFNH
+404 
-415 KVMASPI
+415 
-422 DGIKIQTNSN
+422 
-432 SDFYLRYKTWNE
+432 RYKTWNE

-579 TSMASSVHI
+579 TSTASSVHI
-588 NGIKIKTDKSKP
+588 NGIKIKTDKDKP

-618 VKSNENDY
+618 VKSTENDY
-626 AGYPGGTVQLL
+626 AGYPGGIVQLL
-637 NIQVYSKEDVK
+637 NIQVYSKDDVK

-657 RVHVEGNW
+657 RVHVGGSW

-679 VQSKYNLDGTLDTG
+679 VQTKYNLGGTLDTG
-693 SSYAGIDGK
+693 ASYAGIDGQ
-702 NINGVEIHIY
+702 NINGVEIYIY

-758 GIDVSVDKFID
+758 GIDISVDKFID
-769 SYLTKTGVPFDPSI
+769 SYLTKTGVPFDPNI

-788 PRSTSGYGCYA
+788 PRYTSGYGCYA

-811 GKNYE
+811 GQKYT
-816 AKVLNN
+816 AKQLYG
-822 VSLKTLCSQYIDKG
+822 VSLKNLCSNYIDKG

-886 PLTSHPQTYYSK
+886 PLTYQPQTYYSK
-898 SSVEAAYKGLNY
+898 SSVEVAYKGLNY

-935 VKNPENGII
+935 VKNPINGKI

-949 LENGKQ
+949 YENGKS
-955 YIDVPYKLEKTTK
+955 YYKEEHINEEKTTR
-968 LTKNSFNA
+968 LVKNSFDV

-996 PLIGSIYGIVVG
+996 PLIGSIYGIVIG
-1008 GITSFAESWESLYID
+1008 GITSFSESWESLYID
-1023 VEYWQDKSS
+1023 VKYYKAKSS
-1032 GKRRAFVKCGESN
+1032 GRRWANIECGESK

-1052 LISLKNLSMKDIHGY
+1052 LLSLKNQSMRALYGR
-1067 WSGANIY
+1067 WSGANMY
-1074 SAVVWETT
+1074 SAQVWEST
-1082 VNDFAKGE
+1082 VNDFAKGQ
-1090 YGKYKG
+1090 YAKFKG
-1096 IVPND
+1096 IIPNN
-1101 SYNYDIVFTF
+1101 SYNYDIIFTF
-1111 DERRRSDKHVSWI
+1111 DERRKEDKYVSQI
-1124 FCGEN
+1124 FCGKD

-1134 YATIYDSEKIEIV
+1134 YAHIYNSEKIEIV
-1147 VKNFW
+1147 VKDFL
-1152 GTEVDRIN
+1152 GTEIDRIN
-1160 IMPQINPVSELP
+1160 ILPQMNPLSELP

-1180 FVKA
+1180 FMKA

>member
-1 MFISFLFSEKYV
+1 M
-13 YISKTILIN
+13 
-22 LFAKKVLL
+22 
-30 IFLTTLN
+30 
-37 LYAKIIYRTY
+37 
-47 VLYDRS
+47 
-53 KILIIYIRRKKLLSK
+53 
-68 QAISLSYLYGGKWIG
+68 
-83 FSDQT
+83 
-88 KSTMDCLK
+88 
-96 IKTSSNESFY
+96 SS
-106 LQYRTWNKGMN
+106 R
-117 GYYPYVK
+117 
-124 STENDYAGSSGKPIQ
+124 
-139 QLQIQAYRNDGT
+139 
-151 KLVSGVVVMYRA
+151 
-163 FVENKW
+163 
-169 LPWVSNA
+169 
-176 DPEWMDS
+176 
-183 VRSKYN
+183 
-189 LGGTLDTSS
+189 
-198 SYAGISGKNIS
+198 
-209 GMEIRV
+209 
-215 YKESSLGNYSGGESN
+215 
-230 PSLSYMV
+230 
-237 GNESNWKSFSKSTLS
+237 
-252 SKIDGIKIQTGSNK
+252 IDGIKIQTGSNK

-579 TSMASSVHI
+579 TSTASSVHI
-588 NGIKIKTDKSKP
+588 NGIKIKTDKDKP

-618 VKSNENDY
+618 VKSTENDY
-626 AGYPGGTVQLL
+626 AGYPGGIVQLL
-637 NIQVYSKEDVK
+637 NIQVYSKDDVK

-657 RVHVEGNW
+657 RVHVGGSW

-679 VQSKYNLDGTLDTG
+679 VQTKYNLGGTLDTG
-693 SSYAGIDGK
+693 ASYAGIDGQ
-702 NINGVEIHIY
+702 NINGVEIYIY

-758 GIDVSVDKFID
+758 GIDISVDKFID

-811 GKNYE
+811 GQKYT
-816 AKVLNN
+816 AKQLYG
-822 VSLKTLCSQYIDKG
+822 VSLKNLCSNYIDKG

-886 PLTSHPQTYYSK
+886 PLTYQPQTYYSK
-898 SSVEAAYKGLNY
+898 SSVEVAYKGLNY

-935 VKNPENGII
+935 VKNPINGKI

-949 LENGKQ
+949 YENGKS
-955 YIDVPYKLEKTTK
+955 YYKEEHINEEKTTR
-968 LTKNSFNA
+968 LVKNSFDV

-996 PLIGSIYGIVVG
+996 PLIGSIYGIVIG
-1008 GITSFAESWESLYID
+1008 GITSFSESWESLYID
-1023 VEYWQDKSS
+1023 VKYYKAKSS
-1032 GKRRAFVKCGESN
+1032 GRRWANIECGESK

-1052 LISLKNLSMKDIHGY
+1052 LLSLKNQSMRALYGR
-1067 WSGANIY
+1067 WSGANMY
-1074 SAVVWETT
+1074 SAQVWEST
-1082 VNDFAKGE
+1082 VNDFAKGQ
-1090 YGKYKG
+1090 YAKFKG
-1096 IVPND
+1096 IIPNN
-1101 SYNYDIVFTF
+1101 SYNYDIIFTF
-1111 DERRRSDKHVSWI
+1111 DERRKEDKYVSQI
-1124 FCGEN
+1124 FCGKD

-1134 YATIYDSEKIEIV
+1134 YAHIYNSEKIEIV
-1147 VKNFW
+1147 VKDFL
-1152 GTEVDRIN
+1152 GTEIDRIN
-1160 IMPQINPVSELP
+1160 ILPQMNPLSELP

-1180 FVKA
+1180 FMKA

>member
-1 MFISFLFSEKYV
+1 
-13 YISKTILIN
+13 
-22 LFAKKVLL
+22 
-30 IFLTTLN
+30 
-37 LYAKIIYRTY
+37 
-47 VLYDRS
+47 
-53 KILIIYIRRKKLLSK
+53 
-68 QAISLSYLYGGKWIG
+68 
-83 FSDQT
+83 
-88 KSTMDCLK
+88 
-96 IKTSSNESFY
+96 
-106 LQYRTWNKGMN
+106 
-117 GYYPYVK
+117 
-124 STENDYAGSSGKPIQ
+124 
-139 QLQIQAYRNDGT
+139 
-151 KLVSGVVVMYRA
+151 
-163 FVENKW
+163 
-169 LPWVSNA
+169 
-176 DPEWMDS
+176 
-183 VRSKYN
+183 
-189 LGGTLDTSS
+189 
-198 SYAGISGKNIS
+198 
-209 GMEIRV
+209 
-215 YKESSLGNYSGGESN
+215 
-230 PSLSYMV
+230 
-237 GNESNWKSFSKSTLS
+237 
-252 SKIDGIKIQTGSNK
+252 
-266 DYYLTYR
+266 
-273 TWNEGQSSYYPAVNS
+273 
-288 TENDYAGS
+288 
-296 PGKAIQRLSINVYRN
+296 
-311 NGTKLTS
+311 
-318 GIIVMYRVYTDSRW
+318 
-332 LPWVSNADPEWM
+332 
-344 RNVKTKYSLNGTLDT
+344 
-359 GSSYAGIDG
+359 
-368 KNIGGVEI
+368 
-376 RIFEE
+376 
-381 DSLNAGSGSFV
+381 
-392 GSEELITTQYMA
+392 MA

-579 TSMASSVHI
+579 TSTASSVHI
-588 NGIKIKTDKSKP
+588 NGIKIKTDKDKP

-618 VKSNENDY
+618 VKSTENDY
-626 AGYPGGTVQLL
+626 AGYPGGIVQLL
-637 NIQVYSKEDVK
+637 NIQVYSKDDVK

-657 RVHVEGNW
+657 RVHVGGSW
-665 LPWVSNADPKWMRS
+665 LPWVSNTDPKWMRS
-679 VQSKYNLDGTLDTG
+679 VQTKYNLGGTLDTG
-693 SSYAGIDGK
+693 ASYAGIDGQ
-702 NINGVEIHIY
+702 NINGVEIYIY

-758 GIDVSVDKFID
+758 GIDISVDKFID
-769 SYLTKTGVPFDPSI
+769 SYLTKTGVPFDPNI

-788 PRSTSGYGCYA
+788 PRYTSGYGCYA

-811 GKNYE
+811 GQKYT
-816 AKVLNN
+816 AKQLYG
-822 VSLKTLCSQYIDKG
+822 VSLKNLCSNYIDKG

-886 PLTSHPQTYYSK
+886 PLTYQPQTYYSK
-898 SSVEAAYKGLNY
+898 SSVEVAYKGLNY

-935 VKNPENGII
+935 VKNPINGKI

-949 LENGKQ
+949 YENGKS
-955 YIDVPYKLEKTTK
+955 YYKEEHINEEKTTR
-968 LTKNSFNA
+968 LVKNSFDV

-996 PLIGSIYGIVVG
+996 PLIGSIYGIVIG
-1008 GITSFAESWESLYID
+1008 GITSFSESWESLYID
-1023 VEYWQDKSS
+1023 VKYYKAKSS
-1032 GKRRAFVKCGESN
+1032 GRRWANIECGESK

-1052 LISLKNLSMKDIHGY
+1052 LLSLKNQSMRALYGR
-1067 WSGANIY
+1067 WSGANMY
-1074 SAVVWETT
+1074 SAQVWEST
-1082 VNDFAKGE
+1082 VNDFAKGQ
-1090 YGKYKG
+1090 YAKFKG
-1096 IVPND
+1096 IIPNN
-1101 SYNYDIVFTF
+1101 SYNYDIIFTF
-1111 DERRRSDKHVSWI
+1111 DERRKEDKYVSQI
-1124 FCGEN
+1124 FCGKD

-1134 YATIYDSEKIEIV
+1134 YAHIYNSEKIEIV
-1147 VKNFW
+1147 VKDFL
-1152 GTEVDRIN
+1152 GTEIDRIN
-1160 IMPQINPVSELP
+1160 ILPQMNPLSELP

-1180 FVKA
+1180 FMKA

>member
-1 MFISFLFSEKYV
+1 
-13 YISKTILIN
+13 
-22 LFAKKVLL
+22 
-30 IFLTTLN
+30 
-37 LYAKIIYRTY
+37 
-47 VLYDRS
+47 
-53 KILIIYIRRKKLLSK
+53 
-68 QAISLSYLYGGKWIG
+68 
-83 FSDQT
+83 
-88 KSTMDCLK
+88 
-96 IKTSSNESFY
+96 
-106 LQYRTWNKGMN
+106 
-117 GYYPYVK
+117 
-124 STENDYAGSSGKPIQ
+124 
-139 QLQIQAYRNDGT
+139 
-151 KLVSGVVVMYRA
+151 
-163 FVENKW
+163 
-169 LPWVSNA
+169 
-176 DPEWMDS
+176 
-183 VRSKYN
+183 
-189 LGGTLDTSS
+189 
-198 SYAGISGKNIS
+198 
-209 GMEIRV
+209 
-215 YKESSLGNYSGGESN
+215 
-230 PSLSYMV
+230 MV

-252 SKIDGIKIQTGSNK
+252 SRIDGIKIQTGSNK

-579 TSMASSVHI
+579 TSTASSVHI
-588 NGIKIKTDKSKP
+588 NGIKIKTDKDKP

-618 VKSNENDY
+618 VKSTENDY
-626 AGYPGGTVQLL
+626 AGYPGGIVQLL
-637 NIQVYSKEDVK
+637 NIQVYSKDDVK

-657 RVHVEGNW
+657 RVHVGGSW

-679 VQSKYNLDGTLDTG
+679 VQTKYNLGGTLDTG
-693 SSYAGIDGK
+693 ASYAGIDDQ
-702 NINGVEIHIY
+702 NINGVEIYIY

-758 GIDVSVDKFID
+758 GIDISVDKFID
-769 SYLTKTGVPFDPSI
+769 SYLTKTGVPFDPNI

-788 PRSTSGYGCYA
+788 PRYTSGYGCYA

-811 GKNYE
+811 GQKYT
-816 AKVLNN
+816 AKQLYG
-822 VSLKTLCSQYIDKG
+822 VSLKNLCSNYIDKG

-886 PLTSHPQTYYSK
+886 PLTYQPQTYYSK
-898 SSVEAAYKGLNY
+898 SSVEVAYKGLNY

-935 VKNPENGII
+935 VKNPINGKI

-949 LENGKQ
+949 YENGKS
-955 YIDVPYKLEKTTK
+955 YYKEEHINEEKTTR
-968 LTKNSFNA
+968 LVKNSFDV

-996 PLIGSIYGIVVG
+996 PLIGSIYGIVIG
-1008 GITSFAESWESLYID
+1008 GITSFSESWESLYID
-1023 VEYWQDKSS
+1023 VKYYKAKSS
-1032 GKRRAFVKCGESN
+1032 GRRWANIECGESK

-1052 LISLKNLSMKDIHGY
+1052 LLSLKNQSMRALYGR
-1067 WSGANIY
+1067 WSGANMY
-1074 SAVVWETT
+1074 SAQVWEST
-1082 VNDFAKGE
+1082 VNDFAKGQ
-1090 YGKYKG
+1090 YAKFKG
-1096 IVPND
+1096 IIPNN
-1101 SYNYDIVFTF
+1101 SYNYDIIFTF
-1111 DERRRSDKHVSWI
+1111 DERRKEDKYVSQI
-1124 FCGEN
+1124 FCGKD

-1134 YATIYDSEKIEIV
+1134 YAHIYNSEKIEIV
-1147 VKNFW
+1147 VKDFL
-1152 GTEVDRIN
+1152 GTEIDRIN
-1160 IMPQINPVSELP
+1160 ILPQMNPLSELP

-1180 FVKA
+1180 FMKA

>member
-1 MFISFLFSEKYV
+1 M
-13 YISKTILIN
+13 
-22 LFAKKVLL
+22 
-30 IFLTTLN
+30 
-37 LYAKIIYRTY
+37 
-47 VLYDRS
+47 
-53 KILIIYIRRKKLLSK
+53 
-68 QAISLSYLYGGKWIG
+68 
-83 FSDQT
+83 
-88 KSTMDCLK
+88 
-96 IKTSSNESFY
+96 
-106 LQYRTWNKGMN
+106 
-117 GYYPYVK
+117 
-124 STENDYAGSSGKPIQ
+124 
-139 QLQIQAYRNDGT
+139 
-151 KLVSGVVVMYRA
+151 
-163 FVENKW
+163 
-169 LPWVSNA
+169 
-176 DPEWMDS
+176 
-183 VRSKYN
+183 
-189 LGGTLDTSS
+189 
-198 SYAGISGKNIS
+198 
-209 GMEIRV
+209 
-215 YKESSLGNYSGGESN
+215 
-230 PSLSYMV
+230 
-237 GNESNWKSFSKSTLS
+237 
-252 SKIDGIKIQTGSNK
+252 
-266 DYYLTYR
+266 
-273 TWNEGQSSYYPAVNS
+273 
-288 TENDYAGS
+288 
-296 PGKAIQRLSINVYRN
+296 
-311 NGTKLTS
+311 
-318 GIIVMYRVYTDSRW
+318 
-332 LPWVSNADPEWM
+332 
-344 RNVKTKYSLNGTLDT
+344 
-359 GSSYAGIDG
+359 
-368 KNIGGVEI
+368 
-376 RIFEE
+376 
-381 DSLNAGSGSFV
+381 
-392 GSEELITTQYMA
+392 ITTQYMA

-637 NIQVYSKEDVK
+637 NIQVYSKDDVK

-657 RVHVEGNW
+657 RVHVGGSW

-679 VQSKYNLDGTLDTG
+679 VQTKYNLGGTLDTG
-693 SSYAGIDGK
+693 ASYAGIDGQ
-702 NINGVEIHIY
+702 NINGVEIYIY

-758 GIDVSVDKFID
+758 GIDISVDKFID
-769 SYLTKTGVPFDPSI
+769 SYLTKTGVPFDPNI

-788 PRSTSGYGCYA
+788 PRYTSGYGCYA

-811 GKNYE
+811 GQKYT
-816 AKVLNN
+816 AKQLYG
-822 VSLKTLCSQYIDKG
+822 VSLKNLCSNYIDKG

-886 PLTSHPQTYYSK
+886 PLTYQPQTYYSK
-898 SSVEAAYKGLNY
+898 SSVEVAYKGLNY

-935 VKNPENGII
+935 VKNPINGKI

-949 LENGKQ
+949 YENGKS
-955 YIDVPYKLEKTTK
+955 YYKEEHINEEKTTR
-968 LTKNSFNA
+968 LVKNSFDV

-996 PLIGSIYGIVVG
+996 PLIGSIYGIVIG
-1008 GITSFAESWESLYID
+1008 GITSFSESWESLYID
-1023 VEYWQDKSS
+1023 VKYYKAKSS
-1032 GKRRAFVKCGESN
+1032 GRRWANIECGESK

-1052 LISLKNLSMKDIHGY
+1052 LLSLKNQSMRALYGR
-1067 WSGANIY
+1067 WSGANMY
-1074 SAVVWETT
+1074 SAQVWEST
-1082 VNDFAKGE
+1082 VNDFAKGQ
-1090 YGKYKG
+1090 YTKFKG
-1096 IVPND
+1096 IIPNN
-1101 SYNYDIVFTF
+1101 SYNYDIIFTF
-1111 DERRRSDKHVSWI
+1111 DERRKEDKYVSQI
-1124 FCGEN
+1124 FCGKD

-1134 YATIYDSEKIEIV
+1134 YAHIYNSEKIEIV
-1147 VKNFW
+1147 VKDFL
-1152 GTEVDRIN
+1152 GTEIDRIN
-1160 IMPQINPVSELP
+1160 ILPQMNPLSELP

-1180 FVKA
+1180 FMKA

>member
-1 MFISFLFSEKYV
+1 
-13 YISKTILIN
+13 
-22 LFAKKVLL
+22 
-30 IFLTTLN
+30 
-37 LYAKIIYRTY
+37 
-47 VLYDRS
+47 
-53 KILIIYIRRKKLLSK
+53 
-68 QAISLSYLYGGKWIG
+68 
-83 FSDQT
+83 
-88 KSTMDCLK
+88 
-96 IKTSSNESFY
+96 
-106 LQYRTWNKGMN
+106 
-117 GYYPYVK
+117 
-124 STENDYAGSSGKPIQ
+124 
-139 QLQIQAYRNDGT
+139 
-151 KLVSGVVVMYRA
+151 MYRA

-344 RNVKTKYSLNGTLDT
+344 RNVKTKYSLNGILDT

-579 TSMASSVHI
+579 TSTASSVHI
-588 NGIKIKTDKSKP
+588 NGIKIKTDKDKP

-618 VKSNENDY
+618 VKSTENDY
-626 AGYPGGTVQLL
+626 AGYPGGIVQLL
-637 NIQVYSKEDVK
+637 NIQVYSKDDVK

-657 RVHVEGNW
+657 RVHVGGSW

-679 VQSKYNLDGTLDTG
+679 VQTKYNLGGTLDTG
-693 SSYAGIDGK
+693 ASYAGIDGQ
-702 NINGVEIHIY
+702 NINGVEIYIY

-758 GIDVSVDKFID
+758 GIDISVDKFID
-769 SYLTKTGVPFDPSI
+769 SYLTKTGVPFDPNI

-788 PRSTSGYGCYA
+788 PRYTSGYGCYA

-811 GKNYE
+811 GQKYT
-816 AKVLNN
+816 AKQLYG
-822 VSLKTLCSQYIDKG
+822 VSLKNLCSNYIDKG

-886 PLTSHPQTYYSK
+886 PLTYQPQTYYSK
-898 SSVEAAYKGLNY
+898 SSVEVAYKGLNY

-923 APTPAPVYKYGA
+923 APTPASVYKYGA
-935 VKNPENGII
+935 VKNPINGKI

-949 LENGKQ
+949 YENGKS
-955 YIDVPYKLEKTTK
+955 YYKEEHINEEKTTR
-968 LTKNSFNA
+968 LVKNSFDV

-996 PLIGSIYGIVVG
+996 PLIGSIYGIVIG
-1008 GITSFAESWESLYID
+1008 GITSFSESWESLYID
-1023 VEYWQDKSS
+1023 VKYYKAKSS
-1032 GKRRAFVKCGESN
+1032 GRRWANIECGESK

-1052 LISLKNLSMKDIHGY
+1052 LLSLKNQSMRALYGR
-1067 WSGANIY
+1067 WSGANMY
-1074 SAVVWETT
+1074 SAQVWEST
-1082 VNDFAKGE
+1082 VNDFAKGQ
-1090 YGKYKG
+1090 YAKFKG
-1096 IVPND
+1096 IIPNN
-1101 SYNYDIVFTF
+1101 SYNYDIIFTF
-1111 DERRRSDKHVSWI
+1111 DERRKEDKYVSQI
-1124 FCGEN
+1124 FCGKD

-1134 YATIYDSEKIEIV
+1134 YAHIYNSEKIEIV
-1147 VKNFW
+1147 VKDFL
-1152 GTEVDRIN
+1152 GTEIDRIN
-1160 IMPQINPVSELP
+1160 ILPQMNPLSELP

-1180 FVKA
+1180 FMKA

>member
-1 MFISFLFSEKYV
+1 
-13 YISKTILIN
+13 
-22 LFAKKVLL
+22 
-30 IFLTTLN
+30 
-37 LYAKIIYRTY
+37 
-47 VLYDRS
+47 
-53 KILIIYIRRKKLLSK
+53 
-68 QAISLSYLYGGKWIG
+68 
-83 FSDQT
+83 
-88 KSTMDCLK
+88 
-96 IKTSSNESFY
+96 
-106 LQYRTWNKGMN
+106 
-117 GYYPYVK
+117 
-124 STENDYAGSSGKPIQ
+124 
-139 QLQIQAYRNDGT
+139 
-151 KLVSGVVVMYRA
+151 MYRA

-183 VRSKYN
+183 VQSKYN

-209 GMEIRV
+209 GIEIRV

-252 SKIDGIKIQTGSNK
+252 SRIDGIKIQTGSNK

-579 TSMASSVHI
+579 TSTASSVHI
-588 NGIKIKTDKSKP
+588 NGIKIKTDKDKP

-618 VKSNENDY
+618 VKSTENDY
-626 AGYPGGTVQLL
+626 AGYPGGIVQLL
-637 NIQVYSKEDVK
+637 NIQVYSKDDVK

-657 RVHVEGNW
+657 RVHVGGSW

-679 VQSKYNLDGTLDTG
+679 VQTKYNLGGTLDTG
-693 SSYAGIDGK
+693 ASYAGIDGQ
-702 NINGVEIHIY
+702 NINGVEIYIY

-758 GIDVSVDKFID
+758 GIDISVDKFID
-769 SYLTKTGVPFDPSI
+769 SYLTKTGVPFDPNI

-788 PRSTSGYGCYA
+788 PRYTSGYGCYA

-811 GKNYE
+811 GQKYT
-816 AKVLNN
+816 AKQLYG
-822 VSLKTLCSQYIDKG
+822 VSLKNLCSNYIDKG
-836 IPVILWATMYMN
+836 ILVILWATMYMN

-886 PLTSHPQTYYSK
+886 PLTYQPQTYYSK
-898 SSVEAAYKGLNY
+898 SSVEVAYKGLNY

-935 VKNPENGII
+935 VKNPINGKI

-949 LENGKQ
+949 YENGKS
-955 YIDVPYKLEKTTK
+955 YYKEEHINEEKTTR
-968 LTKNSFNA
+968 LVKNSFDV

-996 PLIGSIYGIVVG
+996 PLIGSIYGIVIG
-1008 GITSFAESWESLYID
+1008 GITSFSESWESLYID
-1023 VEYWQDKSS
+1023 VKYYKAKSS
-1032 GKRRAFVKCGESN
+1032 GRRWANIECGESK

-1052 LISLKNLSMKDIHGY
+1052 LLSLKNQSMRALYGR
-1067 WSGANIY
+1067 WSGANMY
-1074 SAVVWETT
+1074 SAQVWEST
-1082 VNDFAKGE
+1082 VNDFAKGQ
-1090 YGKYKG
+1090 YAKFKG
-1096 IVPND
+1096 IIPNN
-1101 SYNYDIVFTF
+1101 SYNYDIIFTF
-1111 DERRRSDKHVSWI
+1111 DERRKEDKYVSQI
-1124 FCGEN
+1124 FCGKD

-1134 YATIYDSEKIEIV
+1134 YAHIYNSEKIEIV
-1147 VKNFW
+1147 VKDFL
-1152 GTEVDRIN
+1152 GTEIDRIN
-1160 IMPQINPVSELP
+1160 ILPQMNPLSELP

-1180 FVKA
+1180 FMKA

>member
-1 MFISFLFSEKYV
+1 
-13 YISKTILIN
+13 
-22 LFAKKVLL
+22 
-30 IFLTTLN
+30 
-37 LYAKIIYRTY
+37 
-47 VLYDRS
+47 
-53 KILIIYIRRKKLLSK
+53 
-68 QAISLSYLYGGKWIG
+68 
-83 FSDQT
+83 
-88 KSTMDCLK
+88 
-96 IKTSSNESFY
+96 
-106 LQYRTWNKGMN
+106 
-117 GYYPYVK
+117 
-124 STENDYAGSSGKPIQ
+124 
-139 QLQIQAYRNDGT
+139 
-151 KLVSGVVVMYRA
+151 
-163 FVENKW
+163 
-169 LPWVSNA
+169 
-176 DPEWMDS
+176 
-183 VRSKYN
+183 
-189 LGGTLDTSS
+189 
-198 SYAGISGKNIS
+198 
-209 GMEIRV
+209 
-215 YKESSLGNYSGGESN
+215 
-230 PSLSYMV
+230 
-237 GNESNWKSFSKSTLS
+237 
-252 SKIDGIKIQTGSNK
+252 
-266 DYYLTYR
+266 
-273 TWNEGQSSYYPAVNS
+273 
-288 TENDYAGS
+288 
-296 PGKAIQRLSINVYRN
+296 
-311 NGTKLTS
+311 
-318 GIIVMYRVYTDSRW
+318 
-332 LPWVSNADPEWM
+332 
-344 RNVKTKYSLNGTLDT
+344 
-359 GSSYAGIDG
+359 
-368 KNIGGVEI
+368 
-376 RIFEE
+376 
-381 DSLNAGSGSFV
+381 
-392 GSEELITTQYMA
+392 
-404 NSTSNWKSFNH
+404 
-415 KVMASPI
+415 MASPI

-618 VKSNENDY
+618 VKSIENDY
-626 AGYPGGTVQLL
+626 AGYPGGIVQLL
-637 NIQVYSKEDVK
+637 NIQVYSKDDVK

-657 RVHVEGNW
+657 RVHVGGSW

-679 VQSKYNLDGTLDTG
+679 VQTKYNLGGTLDTG
-693 SSYAGIDGK
+693 ASYAGIDGQ
-702 NINGVEIHIY
+702 NINGVEIYIY

-758 GIDVSVDKFID
+758 GIDISVDKFID
-769 SYLTKTGVPFDPSI
+769 SYLTKTGVPFDPNI

-788 PRSTSGYGCYA
+788 PRYTSGYGCYA

-811 GKNYE
+811 GQKYTAKQLYGVFLKN
-816 AKVLNN
+816 
-822 VSLKTLCSQYIDKG
+822 LCSNYIDKG

-848 TPYISSTWTYNGKTI
+848 TPYISSTWTCNGKTI

-886 PLTSHPQTYYSK
+886 PLTYQPQTYYSK
-898 SSVEAAYKGLNY
+898 SSVEVAYKGLNY

-935 VKNPENGII
+935 VKNPINGKI

-949 LENGKQ
+949 YENGKS
-955 YIDVPYKLEKTTK
+955 YYKEEHINEEKTTR
-968 LTKNSFNA
+968 LVKNSFDV

-996 PLIGSIYGIVVG
+996 PLIGSIYGIVIG
-1008 GITSFAESWESLYID
+1008 GITSFSESWESLYID
-1023 VEYWQDKSS
+1023 VKYYKAKSS
-1032 GKRRAFVKCGESN
+1032 GRRWANIECGESK

-1052 LISLKNLSMKDIHGY
+1052 LLSLKNQSMRALYGR
-1067 WSGANIY
+1067 WSGANMY
-1074 SAVVWETT
+1074 SAQVWEST
-1082 VNDFAKGE
+1082 VNDFAKGQ
-1090 YGKYKG
+1090 YAKFKG
-1096 IVPND
+1096 IIPNN
-1101 SYNYDIVFTF
+1101 SYNYDIIFTF
-1111 DERRRSDKHVSWI
+1111 DERRKEDKYVSQI
-1124 FCGEN
+1124 FCGKD

-1134 YATIYDSEKIEIV
+1134 YAHIYNSEKIEIV
-1147 VKNFW
+1147 VKDFL
-1152 GTEVDRIN
+1152 GTEIDRIN
-1160 IMPQINPVSELP
+1160 ILPQMNPLSELP

-1180 FVKA
+1180 FMKA

>member
-1 MFISFLFSEKYV
+1 
-13 YISKTILIN
+13 
-22 LFAKKVLL
+22 
-30 IFLTTLN
+30 
-37 LYAKIIYRTY
+37 
-47 VLYDRS
+47 
-53 KILIIYIRRKKLLSK
+53 
-68 QAISLSYLYGGKWIG
+68 
-83 FSDQT
+83 
-88 KSTMDCLK
+88 
-96 IKTSSNESFY
+96 
-106 LQYRTWNKGMN
+106 
-117 GYYPYVK
+117 
-124 STENDYAGSSGKPIQ
+124 
-139 QLQIQAYRNDGT
+139 
-151 KLVSGVVVMYRA
+151 
-163 FVENKW
+163 
-169 LPWVSNA
+169 
-176 DPEWMDS
+176 
-183 VRSKYN
+183 
-189 LGGTLDTSS
+189 
-198 SYAGISGKNIS
+198 
-209 GMEIRV
+209 
-215 YKESSLGNYSGGESN
+215 
-230 PSLSYMV
+230 MV

-252 SKIDGIKIQTGSNK
+252 SRIDGIKIQTGSNK

-432 SDFYLRYKTWNE
+432 SDFYLGYKTWNE

-657 RVHVEGNW
+657 RVHVQGNW

-752 MALNHI
+752 MVLNHI

-769 SYLTKTGVPFDPSI
+769 SYLTITGVPFDPSI

-811 GKNYE
+811 GQKYT
-816 AKVLNN
+816 AKQLYG
-822 VSLKTLCSQYIDKG
+822 VSLKNLCSNYIDKG

-886 PLTSHPQTYYSK
+886 PLTYQPQTYYSK
-898 SSVEAAYKGLNY
+898 SSVEVAYKGLNY

-935 VKNPENGII
+935 VKNPINGKI

-949 LENGKQ
+949 YENGKS
-955 YIDVPYKLEKTTK
+955 YYKEEHINEEKTTR
-968 LTKNSFNA
+968 LVKNSFDV

-996 PLIGSIYGIVVG
+996 PLIGSIYGIVIG
-1008 GITSFAESWESLYID
+1008 GITSFSESWESLYID
-1023 VEYWQDKSS
+1023 VKYYKAKSS
-1032 GKRRAFVKCGESN
+1032 GRRWANIECGESK

-1052 LISLKNLSMKDIHGY
+1052 LLSLKNQSMRALYGR
-1067 WSGANIY
+1067 WSGANMY
-1074 SAVVWETT
+1074 SAQVWEST
-1082 VNDFAKGE
+1082 VNDFAKGQ
-1090 YGKYKG
+1090 YAKFKG
-1096 IVPND
+1096 IIPNN
-1101 SYNYDIVFTF
+1101 SYNYDIIFTF
-1111 DERRRSDKHVSWI
+1111 DERRKEDKYVSQI
-1124 FCGEN
+1124 FCGKD

-1134 YATIYDSEKIEIV
+1134 YAHIYNSEKIEIV
-1147 VKNFW
+1147 VKDFL
-1152 GTEVDRIN
+1152 GTEIDRIN
-1160 IMPQINPVSELP
+1160 ILPQMNPLSELP

-1180 FVKA
+1180 FMKA

>member
-1 MFISFLFSEKYV
+1 
-13 YISKTILIN
+13 
-22 LFAKKVLL
+22 
-30 IFLTTLN
+30 
-37 LYAKIIYRTY
+37 
-47 VLYDRS
+47 
-53 KILIIYIRRKKLLSK
+53 
-68 QAISLSYLYGGKWIG
+68 
-83 FSDQT
+83 
-88 KSTMDCLK
+88 
-96 IKTSSNESFY
+96 
-106 LQYRTWNKGMN
+106 
-117 GYYPYVK
+117 
-124 STENDYAGSSGKPIQ
+124 
-139 QLQIQAYRNDGT
+139 
-151 KLVSGVVVMYRA
+151 MYRA

-183 VRSKYN
+183 VQSKYN

-209 GMEIRV
+209 GIEIRV

-237 GNESNWKSFSKSTLS
+237 GNGSNWKSFSKSTLS
-252 SKIDGIKIQTGSNK
+252 SRIDGIKIQTGSNK

-359 GSSYAGIDG
+359 GSSYAVIDG

-579 TSMASSVHI
+579 TSTASSVHI
-588 NGIKIKTDKSKP
+588 NGIKIKTDKDKP

-618 VKSNENDY
+618 VKSTENDY
-626 AGYPGGTVQLL
+626 AGYPGGIVQLL
-637 NIQVYSKEDVK
+637 NIQVYSKDDVK

-657 RVHVEGNW
+657 RVHVGGSW

-679 VQSKYNLDGTLDTG
+679 VQTKYNLGGTLDTG
-693 SSYAGIDGK
+693 ASYAGIDDQ
-702 NINGVEIHIY
+702 NINGVEIYIY

-758 GIDVSVDKFID
+758 GIDISVDKFID
-769 SYLTKTGVPFDPSI
+769 SYLTKTGVPFDPNI

-788 PRSTSGYGCYA
+788 PRYTSGYGCYA

-811 GKNYE
+811 GQKYT
-816 AKVLNN
+816 AKQLYG
-822 VSLKTLCSQYIDKG
+822 VSLKNLCSNYIDKG

-886 PLTSHPQTYYSK
+886 PLTYQPQTYYSK
-898 SSVEAAYKGLNY
+898 SSVEVAYKGLNY

-935 VKNPENGII
+935 VKNPINGKI

-949 LENGKQ
+949 YENGKS
-955 YIDVPYKLEKTTK
+955 YYKEEHINEEKTTR
-968 LTKNSFNA
+968 LVKNSFDV

-996 PLIGSIYGIVVG
+996 PLIGSIYGIVIG
-1008 GITSFAESWESLYID
+1008 GITSFSESWESLYID
-1023 VEYWQDKSS
+1023 VKYYKAKSS
-1032 GKRRAFVKCGESN
+1032 GRRWANIECGESK

-1052 LISLKNLSMKDIHGY
+1052 LLSLKNHSMRALYGR
-1067 WSGANIY
+1067 WSGANMY
-1074 SAVVWETT
+1074 SAQVWEST
-1082 VNDFAKGE
+1082 VNDFAKGQ
-1090 YGKYKG
+1090 YAKFKG
-1096 IVPND
+1096 IIPNN
-1101 SYNYDIVFTF
+1101 SYNYDIIFTF
-1111 DERRRSDKHVSWI
+1111 DERRKEDKYVSQI
-1124 FCGEN
+1124 FCGKD

-1134 YATIYDSEKIEIV
+1134 YAHIYNSEKIEIV
-1147 VKNFW
+1147 VKDFL
-1152 GTEVDRIN
+1152 GTEIDRIN
-1160 IMPQINPVSELP
+1160 ILPQMNPLSELP

-1180 FVKA
+1180 FMKA